1 MNIKKMSIFFLAALV
16 SATTFLSCNVKED
29 NGGGSDKEPEKPTLT
44 EIKFKAELPDA
55 PAGFKTTWS
64 AGDEIVVYSVKG
76 NFTSKETM
84 KATDVT
90 SDGKTATFVS
100 SGKLLK
106 EAEYFYGML
115 KDCGV
120 KGFKLKQ
127 YWSTDNMDRC
137 RDAVPSVTVAGC
149 DKNDMT
155 LKFQNMFSL
164 LSMTVTNPD
173 TKYVRVSGNNG
184 EVINKNAFIAFAD
197 YTLSDNP
204 SPDFES
210 TVSIRKY
217 VNGAGTYH
225 IGLRPDLLLNSGYT
239 IVACDASDNVIGRIA
254 SYETLET
261 QPGKVYNA
269 GEIEALRELSPVFD
283 ESKIALSLAAIS
295 DVHIEGSSDAYAN
308 KFTAALN
315 QLKAK
320 AAENDAN
327 GIDGVLVAGDLIQ
340 KAEVTMAQNFKAL
353 YEEVFNPTDVP
364 MIYTVGNHDMN
375 PKYDWTPSTVAQ
387 SVAMANTFGDDY
399 FKTDIDNTMRNN
411 YEARHCV
418 IGGYHILAVTPNGDQ
433 PITYSPNVIT
443 WLDQQLDAITK
454 TDPNRYV
461 IVLTHPMIYNT
472 IYGSLLGE
480 DGGVWTS
487 TLPNYWATR
496 VLTGVLEK
504 YPQVVS
510 FHGHL
515 HFPINDPRSLWQ
527 GKWTALGCGS
537 TRYMAIEPAGW
548 EGISN
553 TPTVMNDANNFSQ
566 GYLVQFDVN
575 GNMRIV
581 KMDFFNNGTIG
592 EPYVMQYPDAAGANL
607 AKYNNVTRKAANQAP
622 TMSTIEAKDVKDNEA
637 ASVTFAAGKDDEFVH
652 HYVITLSKGGNVV
665 ATKKILADF
674 YLHPN
679 TSEMKSSWTYG
690 FGTLSESGQ
699 YTVSVVAVDSW
710 DAESA
715 PVTATFNCGDVTPS
729 EKVDKWVDDAA
740 GSQAISASGTPT
752 GGDGWLTYADG
763 KVSWTAN
770 TTGHPRTSTL
780 TFENGS
786 SFKLTQIAPADFKG
800 GWKFTTKIFA
810 GAGASAKAA
819 DPGVMSVTFVDPLKP
834 ATLKDVDGVEHT
846 NNIGLKGLF
855 FDTILDACVDINY
868 EAETA
873 RIGFFLDARDGSGQA
888 VNGKYA
894 AYIPGI
900 ATRTD
905 KAWSSP
911 WQYAETELGD
921 PDYVW
926 FWFSVSED
934 FNTIQY
940 TNRTENTPV
949 EFQTLTQYLNKTMN
963 QICAISV
970 VLSDTNVFNHSTV
983 STTGNK
989 GIGVYSNVFQCN
1001 PKGHVGEFFT
1011 RK

>member
-164 LSMTVTNPD
+164 LSVTVTNPD

-269 GEIEALRELSPVFD
+269 GEIEAPRELSPVFD

-548 EGISN
+548 EGISS

-652 HYVITLSKGGNVV
+652 HYIVTLSKAGNVV

-674 YLHPN
+674 YLHPK
-679 TSEMKSSWTYG
+679 TSEMKSSWTVD

-710 DAESA
+710 GAESS
-715 PVTATFNCGDVTPS
+715 PVSATFNCGDVTPS
-729 EKVDKWVDDAA
+729 EKVELWENDKSGSRELSGPVADNGKTA
-740 GSQAISASGTPT
+740 GVG
-752 GGDGWLTYADG
+752 GWLSYKDG
-763 KVSWTAN
+763 VASWTEN
-770 TTGHPRTSTL
+770 TTGAPRTATL
-780 TFENGS
+780 ELSNGS
-786 SFKLTQIAPADFKG
+786 KITVNQVEAKDLAGNYTFYNYSFKTTGVSNTTIVNQNGRQHETAVEFKTVASPETINGHVHNLDLVGLYLDFAVPASFEIVNGTPVLYTYMSLDYQKVSNGTEVACITQLTNTVTYG
-800 GWKFTTKIFA
+800 SHNFA
-810 GAGASAKAA
+810 
-819 DPGVMSVTFVDPLKP
+819 PLKFGVNDCNY
-834 ATLKDVDGVEHT
+834 AWIGWGLYDVFGT
-846 NNIGLKGLF
+846 PKFGLGTGDQRLVS
-855 FDTILDACVDINY
+855 TGMYCC
-868 EAETA
+868 
-873 RIGFFLDARDGSGQA
+873 GFSFVVRGYA
-888 VNGKYA
+888 VGKYA
-894 AYIPGI
+894 TIY
-900 ATRTD
+900 
-905 KAWSSP
+905 
-911 WQYAETELGD
+911 Q
-921 PDYVW
+921 
-926 FWFSVSED
+926 
-934 FNTIQY
+934 FNYNNSWTY
-940 TNRTENTPV
+940 NGT
-949 EFQTLTQYLNKTMN
+949 
-963 QICAISV
+963 
-970 VLSDTNVFNHSTV
+970 
-983 STTGNK
+983 K
-989 GIGVYSNVFQCN
+989 GGGYFA
-1001 PKGHVGEFFT
+1001 K
-1011 RK
+1011 K

>member
-1 MNIKKMSIFFLAALV
+1 MSIFFLAALV

-29 NGGGSDKEPEKPTLT
+29 NGGNSGKEPEQPTVT

-64 AGDEIVVYSVKG
+64 EGDEIIVYSVKG

-137 RDAVPSVTVAGC
+137 RDAVPSVTVAAC

-164 LSMTVTNPD
+164 LSVTVTNPD
-173 TKYVRVSGNNG
+173 TKCVKVSGNNG

-197 YTLSDNP
+197 YELSDNP
-204 SPDFES
+204 SPDYES

-217 VNGAGTYH
+217 VNGAGTYY

-261 QPGKVYNA
+261 ESGKVYNA
-269 GEIEALRELSPVFD
+269 GEIEAPRELSPVFD

-295 DVHIEGSSDAYAN
+295 DVHIEGSSDAYAG
-308 KFTAALN
+308 KFTSALN

-320 AAENDAN
+320 AAESDAN
-327 GIDGVLVAGDLIQ
+327 GIDGVMVVGDLIQ
-340 KAEVTMAQNFKAL
+340 RAEVTMAQNFKAV
-353 YEEVFNPTDVP
+353 YEDVFKPTEVP
-364 MIYTVGNHDMN
+364 MIYTIGNHDMN
-375 PKYDWTPSTVAQ
+375 PEYKWTPSTVAQ
-387 SVAMANTFGDDY
+387 SVALTNTLGDEY

-433 PITYSPNVIT
+433 PITYSPNVIS
-443 WLDQQLDAITK
+443 WLDQQLEAITK

-480 DGGVWTS
+480 EGGIWEYMAH
-487 TLPNYWATR
+487 YWATSA
-496 VLTGVLEK
+496 LTGVLEK

-548 EGISN
+548 EGVSN
-553 TPTVMNDANNFSQ
+553 LPTVMNDANNFSQ

-622 TMSTIEAKDVKDNEA
+622 TMNTIEAKDVKETEA
-637 ASVTFAAGKDDEFVH
+637 ATVTFAAGKDDEFVH
-652 HYVITLSKGGNVV
+652 HYVVTLSKAGNVV
-665 ATKKILADF
+665 AAKKILADF
-674 YLHPN
+674 YLHPK
-679 TSEMKSSWTYG
+679 TSEMKSSWTVD

-699 YTVSVVAVDSW
+699 YTVTVVAVDSW

-715 PVTATFNCGDVTPS
+715 PLSATFNCGDVTPA

-740 GSQAISASGTPT
+740 GSQAITASGTPT

-770 TTGHPRTSTL
+770 ATGLPRTATL

-786 SFKLTQIAPADFKG
+786 SFKLTQVSPADFKG
-800 GWKFTTKIFA
+800 NWNLTSKIFA
-810 GAGASAKAA
+810 KVSPFAKAA
-819 DPGVMSVTFVDPLKP
+819 DPGTTAVTFVDPLKP
-834 ATLKDVDGVEHT
+834 VTLKDAEGVEHT
-846 NNIGLKGLF
+846 NNIGVKGLY

-868 EAETA
+868 EAKTV
-873 RIGFFLDARDGSGQA
+873 RVGFFLDARDGSGQA

-894 AYIPGI
+894 VYIPGL

-905 KAWSSP
+905 QAWYTP

-926 FWFSVSED
+926 FWFTVTNK
-934 FNTIQY
+934 FNTIMY
-940 TNRTENTPV
+940 TNRVTNNV
-949 EFQTLTQYLNKTMN
+949 EFQTLTQYSNKTMN
-963 QICAISV
+963 QICGISI
-970 VLSDTNVFNHSTV
+970 VLSNTNVFNHSTV
-983 STTGNK
+983 NTGNS
-989 GIGVYSNVFQCN
+989 GLSTYSNVYQCN
-1001 PKGHVGEFFT
+1001 PKGQSGEFFT

>member
-1 MNIKKMSIFFLAALV
+1 MSIFILAALV

-137 RDAVPSVTVAGC
+137 RDAEPSVTVAGC

-164 LSMTVTNPD
+164 LSVTVTNPD
-173 TKYVRVSGNNG
+173 TKYVKVSGNNG

-269 GEIEALRELSPVFD
+269 GEIEAPRELSPVFD

-308 KFTAALN
+308 KFTSALN
-315 QLKAK
+315 QLKVK
-320 AAENDAN
+320 AAESDAN
-327 GIDGVLVAGDLIQ
+327 GIDGVMVVGDLIQ
-340 KAEVTMAQNFKAL
+340 RAEITMAQNFKAL
-353 YEEVFNPTDVP
+353 YEDVFKPTEVP
-364 MIYTVGNHDMN
+364 MIYTIGNHDMN

-387 SVAMANTFGDDY
+387 SVAMANTFGDEY

-575 GNMRIV
+575 GNMRVV

-729 EKVDKWVDDAA
+729 EKVELWEDDKSGSRELSGPVADNGKTAGVGGWLSYKDCVAYWTENTTRAPRTATLELSNGSKITVNQVEAKDLAGNYTFYNYSFKATGVSNTKIVNNDKRQHETTVEFKAVENPEILNGHVHNLDLVGMYLDFAVPASLEIVD
-740 GSQAISASGTPT
+740 GTPVIY
-752 GGDGWLTYADG
+752 TYMSLDYQ
-763 KVSWTAN
+763 KVSNGSEVACITELTN
-770 TTGHPRTSTL
+770 TTGY
-780 TFENGS
+780 G
-786 SFKLTQIAPADFKG
+786 KG
-800 GWKFTTKIFA
+800 YFA
-810 GAGASAKAA
+810 
-819 DPGVMSVTFVDPLKP
+819 PLKFG
-834 ATLKDVDGVEHT
+834 VDGCNHAW
-846 NNIGLKGLF
+846 IGWG
-855 FDTILDACVDINY
+855 VDDIFGSPKFG
-868 EAETA
+868 
-873 RIGFFLDARDGSGQA
+873 IGTGTQRL
-888 VNGKYA
+888 
-894 AYIPGI
+894 
-900 ATRTD
+900 
-905 KAWSSP
+905 
-911 WQYAETELGD
+911 
-921 PDYVW
+921 
-926 FWFSVSED
+926 VSEGMYCCGFSFVTKGYKEGGYTTIYQ
-934 FNTIQY
+934 FNYNNKWTY
-940 TNRTENTPV
+940 NGTNGGGY
-949 EFQTLTQYLNKTMN
+949 FAK
-963 QICAISV
+963 
-970 VLSDTNVFNHSTV
+970 
-983 STTGNK
+983 K
-989 GIGVYSNVFQCN
+989 
-1001 PKGHVGEFFT
+1001 
-1011 RK
+1011 

>member
-1 MNIKKMSIFFLAALV
+1 MSIFFLAALV

-100 SGKLLK
+100 TGKLLK

-115 KDCGV
+115 KDCGI

-164 LSMTVTNPD
+164 LSVTVTNPD
-173 TKYVRVSGNNG
+173 TKYVKVSGNNG

-269 GEIEALRELSPVFD
+269 GEIEAPRELSPVFD

-308 KFTAALN
+308 KFTSALN
-315 QLKAK
+315 QLKVK
-320 AAENDAN
+320 AAESDAN
-327 GIDGVLVAGDLIQ
+327 GIDGVMVVGDLIQ
-340 KAEVTMAQNFKAL
+340 RAEITMAQNFKAL
-353 YEEVFNPTDVP
+353 YEDVFKPTEVP
-364 MIYTVGNHDMN
+364 MIYTIGNHDMN

-387 SVAMANTFGDDY
+387 SVAMANTFGDEY

-548 EGISN
+548 EGISS

-699 YTVSVVAVDSW
+699 YTVTVVAVDSW

-715 PVTATFNCGDVTPS
+715 PVSATFNCGDVTPS
-729 EKVDKWVDDAA
+729 EKVELWKDDKSGSRELSGPVADNGKTA
-740 GSQAISASGTPT
+740 GVG
-752 GGDGWLTYADG
+752 GWLSYKDG
-763 KVSWTAN
+763 VASWTEN
-770 TTGHPRTSTL
+770 TTGAPRTATL
-780 TFENGS
+780 ELSNGS
-786 SFKLTQIAPADFKG
+786 KITVNQVEAKDLAGNYTFYNYSFKATG
-800 GWKFTTKIFA
+800 VSNTKIVNNDKRQHETTVEFKAVENPEILNGHVHNLDLVGLYLDFA
-810 GAGASAKAA
+810 VPASLEIV
-819 DPGVMSVTFVDPLKP
+819 DGTPVIYTYMSLDYQKVSNGSEVACITELTNTTGYGKDYFAPLKFG
-834 ATLKDVDGVEHT
+834 VDGCNHAW
-846 NNIGLKGLF
+846 IGWGVDDIFGSPKFGLG
-855 FDTILDACVDINY
+855 TGAQRL
-868 EAETA
+868 
-873 RIGFFLDARDGSGQA
+873 
-888 VNGKYA
+888 
-894 AYIPGI
+894 
-900 ATRTD
+900 
-905 KAWSSP
+905 
-911 WQYAETELGD
+911 
-921 PDYVW
+921 
-926 FWFSVSED
+926 VSEGMYCCGFSFVTKGYKEGGYTTIYQ
-934 FNTIQY
+934 FNYNNKWTY
-940 TNRTENTPV
+940 NGTNGGGY
-949 EFQTLTQYLNKTMN
+949 FAK
-963 QICAISV
+963 
-970 VLSDTNVFNHSTV
+970 
-983 STTGNK
+983 K
-989 GIGVYSNVFQCN
+989 
-1001 PKGHVGEFFT
+1001 
-1011 RK
+1011 

>member
-164 LSMTVTNPD
+164 LSVTVTNPD

-269 GEIEALRELSPVFD
+269 GEIEAPRELSPVFD

-364 MIYTVGNHDMN
+364 MIYTIGNHDMN

-387 SVAMANTFGDDY
+387 SVAMANTFGDEY

-607 AKYNNVTRKAANQAP
+607 AKYNNVTRKDANQAP

-715 PVTATFNCGDVTPS
+715 PVSATFNCGDVAPS
-729 EKVDKWVDDAA
+729 EKVELWKDDKSGSRELSGPVADNGKTA
-740 GSQAISASGTPT
+740 GVG
-752 GGDGWLTYADG
+752 GWLSYKDG
-763 KVSWTAN
+763 VASWTEN
-770 TTGHPRTSTL
+770 TTGAPRTATL
-780 TFENGS
+780 ELSNGS
-786 SFKLTQIAPADFKG
+786 KITVNQVEAKDLAGDYTFYNYSFNTTG
-800 GWKFTTKIFA
+800 VSNTKIVNNGKRQHETTVEFKAVENPEILNGHVHNLDLVGLYLDFA
-810 GAGASAKAA
+810 VPASLEIV
-819 DPGVMSVTFVDPLKP
+819 DGTPVIYTYMSLDYQKVSNGTEVACITELTNTTGYGTGYFAPLKFG
-834 ATLKDVDGVEHT
+834 VDDCNHAWIGWGVDDIFGAPKFG
-846 NNIGLKGLF
+846 IGTGTQRL
-855 FDTILDACVDINY
+855 
-868 EAETA
+868 
-873 RIGFFLDARDGSGQA
+873 
-888 VNGKYA
+888 
-894 AYIPGI
+894 
-900 ATRTD
+900 
-905 KAWSSP
+905 
-911 WQYAETELGD
+911 
-921 PDYVW
+921 
-926 FWFSVSED
+926 VSEGMYCCGFSFVTKGYKEGGYTTIYQ
-934 FNTIQY
+934 FNYNNKWTY
-940 TNRTENTPV
+940 NGTNGGGY
-949 EFQTLTQYLNKTMN
+949 FAK
-963 QICAISV
+963 
-970 VLSDTNVFNHSTV
+970 
-983 STTGNK
+983 K
-989 GIGVYSNVFQCN
+989 
-1001 PKGHVGEFFT
+1001 
-1011 RK
+1011 

>member
-1 MNIKKMSIFFLAALV
+1 MSIFFLAALV

-164 LSMTVTNPD
+164 LSVTVTNPD

-269 GEIEALRELSPVFD
+269 GEIEAPRELSPVFD

-308 KFTAALN
+308 KFTSALN
-315 QLKAK
+315 QLKVK
-320 AAENDAN
+320 AAESDAN
-327 GIDGVLVAGDLIQ
+327 GIDGVMVVGDLIQ
-340 KAEVTMAQNFKAL
+340 RAEITMAQNFKAL
-353 YEEVFNPTDVP
+353 YEDVFKPTEVP
-364 MIYTVGNHDMN
+364 MIYTIGNHDMN

-387 SVAMANTFGDDY
+387 SVAMANTFGDEY

-548 EGISN
+548 EGISS

-699 YTVSVVAVDSW
+699 YTVTVVAVDSW

-715 PVTATFNCGDVTPS
+715 PVSATFNCGDVTPS
-729 EKVDKWVDDAA
+729 EKVELWEDDKSGSRELSGPVADNGKTA
-740 GSQAISASGTPT
+740 GVG
-752 GGDGWLTYADG
+752 GWLSYKDG
-763 KVSWTAN
+763 VASWTEN
-770 TTGHPRTSTL
+770 TTGAPRTATL
-780 TFENGS
+780 ELSNGS
-786 SFKLTQIAPADFKG
+786 KITVNQVEAKDLAGNYTFYNYSFKATG
-800 GWKFTTKIFA
+800 VSNTKIVNNDKRQHETTVEFKAVENPEILNGHVHNLDLVGLYLDFA
-810 GAGASAKAA
+810 VPASLEIV
-819 DPGVMSVTFVDPLKP
+819 DGTPVIYTYMSLDYQKVSNGSEVACITELTNTTGYGKGYFAPLKFG
-834 ATLKDVDGVEHT
+834 VDGCNHAW
-846 NNIGLKGLF
+846 IGWG
-855 FDTILDACVDINY
+855 VDDIFGSPKFG
-868 EAETA
+868 
-873 RIGFFLDARDGSGQA
+873 IGTGAQRL
-888 VNGKYA
+888 
-894 AYIPGI
+894 
-900 ATRTD
+900 
-905 KAWSSP
+905 
-911 WQYAETELGD
+911 
-921 PDYVW
+921 
-926 FWFSVSED
+926 VSEGMYCCGFSFVTKGYKEGGYTTIYQ
-934 FNTIQY
+934 FNYNNKWTY
-940 TNRTENTPV
+940 NGTNGGGY
-949 EFQTLTQYLNKTMN
+949 FAK
-963 QICAISV
+963 
-970 VLSDTNVFNHSTV
+970 
-983 STTGNK
+983 K
-989 GIGVYSNVFQCN
+989 
-1001 PKGHVGEFFT
+1001 
-1011 RK
+1011 

>member
-1 MNIKKMSIFFLAALV
+1 MSIFILAALV

-90 SDGKTATFVS
+90 SDGKIATFVS
-100 SGKLLK
+100 TGKLLK

-115 KDCGV
+115 KDCGI

-164 LSMTVTNPD
+164 LSVTVTNPD
-173 TKYVRVSGNNG
+173 TKYVKVSGNNG

-239 IVACDASDNVIGRIA
+239 IVACDASDNVIGRVA

-261 QPGKVYNA
+261 EPGKVYNA
-269 GEIEALRELSPVFD
+269 GEIEAPHELSPVFD

-320 AAENDAN
+320 AAESDAN
-327 GIDGVLVAGDLIQ
+327 GIDGVLVVGDLIQ
-340 KAEVTMAQNFKAL
+340 RAEITMAQNFKAL
-353 YEEVFNPTDVP
+353 YEDVFKPTEVP
-364 MIYTVGNHDMN
+364 MIYTIGNHDMN

-387 SVAMANTFGDDY
+387 SVAMANTFGDEY

-548 EGISN
+548 EGISS

-607 AKYNNVTRKAANQAP
+607 AKYNNVTRKAANQTP

-652 HYVITLSKGGNVV
+652 HYVITLSKAGNVA

-674 YLHPN
+674 YLHPK
-679 TSEMKSSWTYG
+679 TSEMKSSWTVD

-699 YTVSVVAVDSW
+699 YTVTVVAVDSW

-715 PVTATFNCGDVTPS
+715 PVSATFNCGDVTPS
-729 EKVDKWVDDAA
+729 EKVELWENDKSGSRELSGPVADNGKTA
-740 GSQAISASGTPT
+740 GVG
-752 GGDGWLTYADG
+752 GWLSYKDG
-763 KVSWTAN
+763 VASWTEN
-770 TTGHPRTSTL
+770 TTGAPRTATL
-780 TFENGS
+780 ELSNGS
-786 SFKLTQIAPADFKG
+786 KITVNQVEAKDLAGNYTFYNYSFKATG
-800 GWKFTTKIFA
+800 VSNTKIVNNDKRQHETTVEFKAVENPEILNGHVHNLDLVGLYLDFA
-810 GAGASAKAA
+810 VPASLEIV
-819 DPGVMSVTFVDPLKP
+819 DGTPVIYTYMSLDYQKVSNGSEVACITELTNTTGYGKGYFAPLKFG
-834 ATLKDVDGVEHT
+834 VDGCNHAW
-846 NNIGLKGLF
+846 IGWG
-855 FDTILDACVDINY
+855 VDDIFGSPKFG
-868 EAETA
+868 
-873 RIGFFLDARDGSGQA
+873 IGTGAQRL
-888 VNGKYA
+888 
-894 AYIPGI
+894 
-900 ATRTD
+900 
-905 KAWSSP
+905 
-911 WQYAETELGD
+911 
-921 PDYVW
+921 
-926 FWFSVSED
+926 VSEGMYCCGFSFVTKGYKEGGYTTIYQ
-934 FNTIQY
+934 FNYNNKWTY
-940 TNRTENTPV
+940 NGTNGGGY
-949 EFQTLTQYLNKTMN
+949 FAK
-963 QICAISV
+963 
-970 VLSDTNVFNHSTV
+970 
-983 STTGNK
+983 K
-989 GIGVYSNVFQCN
+989 
-1001 PKGHVGEFFT
+1001 
-1011 RK
+1011 

>member
-1 MNIKKMSIFFLAALV
+1 MSIFILAALV

-90 SDGKTATFVS
+90 SDGKIATFVS
-100 SGKLLK
+100 TGKLLK

-115 KDCGV
+115 KDCGI

-164 LSMTVTNPD
+164 LSVTVTNPD
-173 TKYVRVSGNNG
+173 TKYVKVSGNNG

-239 IVACDASDNVIGRIA
+239 IVACDASDNVIGRVA

-261 QPGKVYNA
+261 EPGKVYNA
-269 GEIEALRELSPVFD
+269 GEIEAPHELSPVFD

-320 AAENDAN
+320 AAESDAN
-327 GIDGVLVAGDLIQ
+327 GIDGVLVVGDLIQ
-340 KAEVTMAQNFKAL
+340 RAEITMAQNFKAL
-353 YEEVFNPTDVP
+353 YEDVFKPTEVP
-364 MIYTVGNHDMN
+364 MIYTIGNHDMN

-387 SVAMANTFGDDY
+387 SVAMANTFGDEY

-548 EGISN
+548 EGISS

-729 EKVDKWVDDAA
+729 EKVELWEDDKSGSRELSGPVADNGKTA
-740 GSQAISASGTPT
+740 GVG
-752 GGDGWLTYADG
+752 GWLSYKDG
-763 KVSWTAN
+763 VASWTEN
-770 TTGHPRTSTL
+770 TTGAPRTATL
-780 TFENGS
+780 ELSNGS
-786 SFKLTQIAPADFKG
+786 KITVNQVEAKDLAGNYTFYNYSFKTTG
-800 GWKFTTKIFA
+800 VSNTKIVNNGKRQHETTVEFKAVENPEILNGHVHNLDLVGLYLDFA
-810 GAGASAKAA
+810 VPASLEIV
-819 DPGVMSVTFVDPLKP
+819 DGTPVIYTYMSLDYQKVSNGTEVACITELTNTTGYGTGYYAPLKFG
-834 ATLKDVDGVEHT
+834 VDGCNHAW
-846 NNIGLKGLF
+846 IGWG
-855 FDTILDACVDINY
+855 VDDIFGSPKFG
-868 EAETA
+868 
-873 RIGFFLDARDGSGQA
+873 IGTGTQRL
-888 VNGKYA
+888 
-894 AYIPGI
+894 
-900 ATRTD
+900 
-905 KAWSSP
+905 
-911 WQYAETELGD
+911 
-921 PDYVW
+921 
-926 FWFSVSED
+926 VSEGMYCCGFSFVTKGYKESGYTTIYQ
-934 FNTIQY
+934 FNYNNKWTY
-940 TNRTENTPV
+940 NGTNGGGY
-949 EFQTLTQYLNKTMN
+949 FAK
-963 QICAISV
+963 
-970 VLSDTNVFNHSTV
+970 
-983 STTGNK
+983 K
-989 GIGVYSNVFQCN
+989 
-1001 PKGHVGEFFT
+1001 
-1011 RK
+1011 

>member
-1 MNIKKMSIFFLAALV
+1 MSIFFLAALV

-90 SDGKTATFVS
+90 SNGKTATFVS
-100 SGKLLK
+100 TGKLLK

-115 KDCGV
+115 KDCGI

-164 LSMTVTNPD
+164 LSVTVTNPD
-173 TKYVRVSGNNG
+173 TKYVKVSGNNG

-269 GEIEALRELSPVFD
+269 GEIEAPRELSPVFD

-308 KFTAALN
+308 KFTSALN
-315 QLKAK
+315 QLKVK
-320 AAENDAN
+320 AAESDAN
-327 GIDGVLVAGDLIQ
+327 GIDGVMVVGDLIQ
-340 KAEVTMAQNFKAL
+340 RAEITMAQNFKAL
-353 YEEVFNPTDVP
+353 YEDVFKPTEVP
-364 MIYTVGNHDMN
+364 MIYTIGNHDMN

-387 SVAMANTFGDDY
+387 SVAMANTFGDEY

-548 EGISN
+548 EGIRS

-622 TMSTIEAKDVKDNEA
+622 TMSTIEAKDVKEA
-637 ASVTFAAGKDDEFVH
+637 ETASVTFAAGKDDEFVH
-652 HYVITLSKGGNVV
+652 HYIVTLSKAGNVV

-674 YLHPN
+674 YLHPK
-679 TSEMKSSWTYG
+679 TSEMKSSWTVD

-699 YTVSVVAVDSW
+699 YTVTVVAVDSW

-715 PVTATFNCGDVTPS
+715 PVSATFNCGDVTPS
-729 EKVDKWVDDAA
+729 EKVELWKDDKSGSRELSGPVADNGKTA
-740 GSQAISASGTPT
+740 GVG
-752 GGDGWLTYADG
+752 GWLSYKDG
-763 KVSWTAN
+763 VASWTEN
-770 TTGHPRTSTL
+770 TTGAPRTATL
-780 TFENGS
+780 ELSNGS
-786 SFKLTQIAPADFKG
+786 KITVNQVEAKDLAGNYTFYNYSFKATG
-800 GWKFTTKIFA
+800 VSNTKIVNNGKRQHETTVEFKAVENPEILNGHVHNLDLVGLYLDFA
-810 GAGASAKAA
+810 VPASLEIV
-819 DPGVMSVTFVDPLKP
+819 DGTPVIYTYMSLDYQKVSNGSEVACITELTNTTGYGKGYFAPLKFG
-834 ATLKDVDGVEHT
+834 VDGCNHAW
-846 NNIGLKGLF
+846 IGWG
-855 FDTILDACVDINY
+855 VDDIFGSPKFG
-868 EAETA
+868 
-873 RIGFFLDARDGSGQA
+873 IGTGAQRL
-888 VNGKYA
+888 
-894 AYIPGI
+894 
-900 ATRTD
+900 
-905 KAWSSP
+905 
-911 WQYAETELGD
+911 
-921 PDYVW
+921 
-926 FWFSVSED
+926 VSEGMYCCGFSFVTKGYKEGGYTTIYQ
-934 FNTIQY
+934 FNY
-940 TNRTENTPV
+940 N
-949 EFQTLTQYLNKTMN
+949 NKWTYN
-963 QICAISV
+963 
-970 VLSDTNVFNHSTV
+970 
-983 STTGNK
+983 
-989 GIGVYSNVFQCN
+989 GINGGGYFA
-1001 PKGHVGEFFT
+1001 K
-1011 RK
+1011 K

>member
-1 MNIKKMSIFFLAALV
+1 MSIFFLAALV

-164 LSMTVTNPD
+164 LSVTVTNPD
-173 TKYVRVSGNNG
+173 TKYVWVSGNNG

-269 GEIEALRELSPVFD
+269 GEIEAPRELSPVFD

-387 SVAMANTFGDDY
+387 SVAMANTFGDEY

-548 EGISN
+548 EGISS

-699 YTVSVVAVDSW
+699 YTVTVVAVDSW

-715 PVTATFNCGDVTPS
+715 PVSATFNCGDVTPS
-729 EKVDKWVDDAA
+729 EKVELWEDDKSGSRELSGPVADNGKTA
-740 GSQAISASGTPT
+740 GVG
-752 GGDGWLTYADG
+752 GWLSYKDG
-763 KVSWTAN
+763 VASWTEN
-770 TTGHPRTSTL
+770 TTGAPRTATL
-780 TFENGS
+780 ELSNGS
-786 SFKLTQIAPADFKG
+786 KITVNQVEAKDLAGNYTFYNYSFKATG
-800 GWKFTTKIFA
+800 VSNTKIVNNGKRQHETTVEFKAVENPEILNGHVHNLDLVGLYLDFA
-810 GAGASAKAA
+810 VPASLEIV
-819 DPGVMSVTFVDPLKP
+819 DGTPVIYTYMSLDYQKVSNGTEVACITELTNTTGYGTGYFAPLKFG
-834 ATLKDVDGVEHT
+834 VDGCNHAW
-846 NNIGLKGLF
+846 IGWGVDDIFGSPKFGLG
-855 FDTILDACVDINY
+855 TGTQRL
-868 EAETA
+868 
-873 RIGFFLDARDGSGQA
+873 
-888 VNGKYA
+888 
-894 AYIPGI
+894 
-900 ATRTD
+900 
-905 KAWSSP
+905 
-911 WQYAETELGD
+911 
-921 PDYVW
+921 
-926 FWFSVSED
+926 VSEGMYCCGFSFVTKGYKEGGYTTIYQ
-934 FNTIQY
+934 FNYNNKWTY
-940 TNRTENTPV
+940 NGTNGGGY
-949 EFQTLTQYLNKTMN
+949 FAK
-963 QICAISV
+963 
-970 VLSDTNVFNHSTV
+970 
-983 STTGNK
+983 K
-989 GIGVYSNVFQCN
+989 
-1001 PKGHVGEFFT
+1001 
-1011 RK
+1011 

>member
-149 DKNDMT
+149 DKNDMA

-164 LSMTVTNPD
+164 LSVTVTNPD

-269 GEIEALRELSPVFD
+269 GEIEAPRELSPVFD

-308 KFTAALN
+308 KFTSALN
-315 QLKAK
+315 QLKVK
-320 AAENDAN
+320 AAESDAN
-327 GIDGVLVAGDLIQ
+327 GIDGVMVVGDLIQ
-340 KAEVTMAQNFKAL
+340 RAEITMAQNFKAL
-353 YEEVFNPTDVP
+353 YEDVFKPTEVP
-364 MIYTVGNHDMN
+364 MIYTIGNHDMN

-387 SVAMANTFGDDY
+387 SVAMANTFGDEY

-548 EGISN
+548 EGISS

-729 EKVDKWVDDAA
+729 EKVELWEDDKSGSRELSGPVADNGKTAGVGGWLSYKDCVAYWTENTTRAPRTATLELSNGSKITVNQVEAKDLAGNYTFYNYSFKATGVSNTKIVNNDKRQHETTVEFKAVENPEILNGHVHNLDLVGMYLDFAVPASLEIVD
-740 GSQAISASGTPT
+740 GTPVIY
-752 GGDGWLTYADG
+752 TYMSLDYQ
-763 KVSWTAN
+763 KVSNGSEVACITELTN
-770 TTGHPRTSTL
+770 TTGY
-780 TFENGS
+780 G
-786 SFKLTQIAPADFKG
+786 KG
-800 GWKFTTKIFA
+800 YFA
-810 GAGASAKAA
+810 
-819 DPGVMSVTFVDPLKP
+819 PLKFG
-834 ATLKDVDGVEHT
+834 VDGCNHAW
-846 NNIGLKGLF
+846 IGWGVDDIFGSPKFGLG
-855 FDTILDACVDINY
+855 TGAQRL
-868 EAETA
+868 
-873 RIGFFLDARDGSGQA
+873 
-888 VNGKYA
+888 
-894 AYIPGI
+894 
-900 ATRTD
+900 
-905 KAWSSP
+905 
-911 WQYAETELGD
+911 
-921 PDYVW
+921 
-926 FWFSVSED
+926 VSEGMYCCGFSFVTKGYKEGGYTTIYQ
-934 FNTIQY
+934 FNYNNKWTY
-940 TNRTENTPV
+940 NGTNGGGY
-949 EFQTLTQYLNKTMN
+949 FAK
-963 QICAISV
+963 
-970 VLSDTNVFNHSTV
+970 
-983 STTGNK
+983 K
-989 GIGVYSNVFQCN
+989 
-1001 PKGHVGEFFT
+1001 
-1011 RK
+1011 

>member
-164 LSMTVTNPD
+164 LSVTVTNPD

-269 GEIEALRELSPVFD
+269 GEIEAPRELSPVFD

-575 GNMRIV
+575 GNMRVV

-729 EKVDKWVDDAA
+729 EKVELWEDDKSGSRELSGPVSDNGKTA
-740 GSQAISASGTPT
+740 GVG
-752 GGDGWLTYADG
+752 GWLSYKDG
-763 KVSWTAN
+763 VAYWTEN
-770 TTGHPRTSTL
+770 TTGAPRTATL
-780 TFENGS
+780 ELSNGS
-786 SFKLTQIAPADFKG
+786 KITVNQVEAKDLAGNYTFYNYSFKATG
-800 GWKFTTKIFA
+800 VSNTKIVNNDKRQHETTVEFKAVENPEILNGHVHNLDLVGMYLDFA
-810 GAGASAKAA
+810 VPASLEIV
-819 DPGVMSVTFVDPLKP
+819 DGTPVIYTYMSLDYQKVSNGSEVACITELTNTTGYGKGYFAPLKFG
-834 ATLKDVDGVEHT
+834 VDGCNHAW
-846 NNIGLKGLF
+846 IGWGVDDIFGSPKFGLG
-855 FDTILDACVDINY
+855 TGAQRL
-868 EAETA
+868 
-873 RIGFFLDARDGSGQA
+873 
-888 VNGKYA
+888 
-894 AYIPGI
+894 
-900 ATRTD
+900 
-905 KAWSSP
+905 
-911 WQYAETELGD
+911 
-921 PDYVW
+921 
-926 FWFSVSED
+926 VSEGMYCCGFSFVTKGYKEGGYTTIYQ
-934 FNTIQY
+934 FNYNNKWTY
-940 TNRTENTPV
+940 NGTNGGGY
-949 EFQTLTQYLNKTMN
+949 FAK
-963 QICAISV
+963 
-970 VLSDTNVFNHSTV
+970 
-983 STTGNK
+983 K
-989 GIGVYSNVFQCN
+989 
-1001 PKGHVGEFFT
+1001 
-1011 RK
+1011 

>member
-1 MNIKKMSIFFLAALV
+1 MSIFFLAALV

-149 DKNDMT
+149 DINDMT
-155 LKFQNMFSL
+155 LKFRNIFAL
-164 LSMTVTNPD
+164 LQVTVTNPD

-217 VNGAGTYH
+217 VNGAGTYY

-239 IVACDASDNVIGRIA
+239 IVACDASDNVIGRVA

-269 GEIEALRELSPVFD
+269 GEIEAPRELSPVFD

-308 KFTAALN
+308 KFTSALN
-315 QLKAK
+315 QLKVK
-320 AAENDAN
+320 AAESDAN
-327 GIDGVLVAGDLIQ
+327 GIDGVMVVGDLIQ
-340 KAEVTMAQNFKAL
+340 RAEITMAQNFKAL
-353 YEEVFNPTDVP
+353 YEDVFKPTEVP
-364 MIYTVGNHDMN
+364 MIYTIGNHDMN

-387 SVAMANTFGDDY
+387 SVAMSNTFGDEY

-548 EGISN
+548 EGISS

-622 TMSTIEAKDVKDNEA
+622 TMSTIEAKDVKDTDA

-652 HYVITLSKGGNVV
+652 HYIVTLSKAGNVV

-674 YLHPN
+674 YLHPK
-679 TSEMKSSWTYG
+679 TSEMKSSWTVD

-699 YTVSVVAVDSW
+699 YTVTVVAVDSW

-715 PVTATFNCGDVTPS
+715 PVSATFNCGDVTPS
-729 EKVDKWVDDAA
+729 EKVELWKDDKSGSRELSGPVADNGKTA
-740 GSQAISASGTPT
+740 GVG
-752 GGDGWLTYADG
+752 GWLSYKDG
-763 KVSWTAN
+763 VASWTEN
-770 TTGHPRTSTL
+770 TTGAPRTATL
-780 TFENGS
+780 ELSNGS
-786 SFKLTQIAPADFKG
+786 KITVNQVEAKDLAGNYTFYNYSFKATG
-800 GWKFTTKIFA
+800 VSNTKIVNNGKRQHETTVEFKAVENPEILNGHVHNLDLVGLYLDFA
-810 GAGASAKAA
+810 VPASLEIV
-819 DPGVMSVTFVDPLKP
+819 DGTPVIYTYMSLDYQKVSNGSEVACITELTNTTGYGKGYFAPLKFG
-834 ATLKDVDGVEHT
+834 VDGCNHAW
-846 NNIGLKGLF
+846 IGWG
-855 FDTILDACVDINY
+855 VDDIFGSPKFG
-868 EAETA
+868 
-873 RIGFFLDARDGSGQA
+873 IGTGAQRL
-888 VNGKYA
+888 
-894 AYIPGI
+894 
-900 ATRTD
+900 
-905 KAWSSP
+905 
-911 WQYAETELGD
+911 
-921 PDYVW
+921 
-926 FWFSVSED
+926 VSEGMYCCGFSFVTKGYKEGGYTTIYQ
-934 FNTIQY
+934 FNYNNKWTY
-940 TNRTENTPV
+940 NGTNGGGY
-949 EFQTLTQYLNKTMN
+949 FAK
-963 QICAISV
+963 
-970 VLSDTNVFNHSTV
+970 
-983 STTGNK
+983 K
-989 GIGVYSNVFQCN
+989 
-1001 PKGHVGEFFT
+1001 
-1011 RK
+1011 

>member
-164 LSMTVTNPD
+164 LSVTVTNPD

-269 GEIEALRELSPVFD
+269 GEIEAPRELSPVFD

-387 SVAMANTFGDDY
+387 SVAMANTFGDEY

-454 TDPNRYV
+454 ADPNRYV

-548 EGISN
+548 EGISS

-652 HYVITLSKGGNVV
+652 HYVITLSKAGNVV

-674 YLHPN
+674 YLHPK
-679 TSEMKSSWTYG
+679 TSEMKSSWTVD

-715 PVTATFNCGDVTPS
+715 PVSATFNCGDVTPS
-729 EKVDKWVDDAA
+729 EKVELWENDKSGSRELSGPVADNGKTA
-740 GSQAISASGTPT
+740 GVGGWLSYKDGVASWTENTTGAPRTATLELSNGSKITVNQVEAKDLAGNYTFYNYSFNASGVSNTTVVNHAGRQYETAVEFKAVNNPETINGHIHNLDLIGLYLDFVVPASFEIVNGTPT
-752 GGDGWLTYADG
+752 LYTYMSLDYQ
-763 KVSWTAN
+763 KVS
-770 TTGHPRTSTL
+770 
-780 TFENGS
+780 NGS
-786 SFKLTQIAPADFKG
+786 EIACITELTNS
-800 GWKFTTKIFA
+800 TTYKTGYFA
-810 GAGASAKAA
+810 
-819 DPGVMSVTFVDPLKP
+819 PLKF
-834 ATLKDVDGVEHT
+834 GVGDC
-846 NNIGLKGLF
+846 NYAWIGWGLDDLFGTPKFGIGTPSQRLVSAGMYCCGFSFVVKG
-855 FDTILDACVDINY
+855 Y
-868 EAETA
+868 
-873 RIGFFLDARDGSGQA
+873 A
-888 VNGKYA
+888 VGKYA
-894 AYIPGI
+894 TIY
-900 ATRTD
+900 
-905 KAWSSP
+905 
-911 WQYAETELGD
+911 Q
-921 PDYVW
+921 
-926 FWFSVSED
+926 
-934 FNTIQY
+934 FNYNNSWTY
-940 TNRTENTPV
+940 NGT
-949 EFQTLTQYLNKTMN
+949 
-963 QICAISV
+963 
-970 VLSDTNVFNHSTV
+970 
-983 STTGNK
+983 K
-989 GIGVYSNVFQCN
+989 GGGYFA
-1001 PKGHVGEFFT
+1001 K
-1011 RK
+1011 K

>member
-164 LSMTVTNPD
+164 LSVTVTNPD

-269 GEIEALRELSPVFD
+269 GEIEAPRELSPVFD

-548 EGISN
+548 EGISS

-699 YTVSVVAVDSW
+699 YTVTVVAVDSW

-729 EKVDKWVDDAA
+729 EKVELWENDKSGSRELSGPVADNGKTA
-740 GSQAISASGTPT
+740 GVG
-752 GGDGWLTYADG
+752 GWLSYKDG
-763 KVSWTAN
+763 VASWTEN
-770 TTGHPRTSTL
+770 TTGAPRTATL
-780 TFENGS
+780 ELSNGS
-786 SFKLTQIAPADFKG
+786 KITVNQVEAKDLAGNYTFYNYSFKATG
-800 GWKFTTKIFA
+800 VSNTKIVNNDKRQHETTVEFKAVENPEILNGHVHNLDLVGLYLDFA
-810 GAGASAKAA
+810 VPASLEIV
-819 DPGVMSVTFVDPLKP
+819 DGTPVIYTYMSLDYQKVSNGSEVACITELTNTTGYGKGYFAPLKFG
-834 ATLKDVDGVEHT
+834 VDGCNHAW
-846 NNIGLKGLF
+846 IGWG
-855 FDTILDACVDINY
+855 VDDIFGSPKFG
-868 EAETA
+868 
-873 RIGFFLDARDGSGQA
+873 IGTGTQRL
-888 VNGKYA
+888 
-894 AYIPGI
+894 
-900 ATRTD
+900 
-905 KAWSSP
+905 
-911 WQYAETELGD
+911 
-921 PDYVW
+921 
-926 FWFSVSED
+926 VSEGMYCCGFSFVTKGYKEGGYTTIYQ
-934 FNTIQY
+934 FNYNNKWTY
-940 TNRTENTPV
+940 NGTNGGGY
-949 EFQTLTQYLNKTMN
+949 FAK
-963 QICAISV
+963 
-970 VLSDTNVFNHSTV
+970 
-983 STTGNK
+983 K
-989 GIGVYSNVFQCN
+989 
-1001 PKGHVGEFFT
+1001 
-1011 RK
+1011 

>member
-1 MNIKKMSIFFLAALV
+1 MSIFFLAALV

-164 LSMTVTNPD
+164 LSVTVTNPD

-269 GEIEALRELSPVFD
+269 GEIEAPRELSPVFD

-308 KFTAALN
+308 KFTSALN
-315 QLKAK
+315 QLKVK
-320 AAENDAN
+320 AAESDAN
-327 GIDGVLVAGDLIQ
+327 GIDGVMVVGDLIQ
-340 KAEVTMAQNFKAL
+340 RAEITMAQNFKAL
-353 YEEVFNPTDVP
+353 YEDVFKPTEVP
-364 MIYTVGNHDMN
+364 MIYTIGNHDMN

-387 SVAMANTFGDDY
+387 SVAMANTFGDEY

-575 GNMRIV
+575 GNMRVV

-622 TMSTIEAKDVKDNEA
+622 TMSTIDVKDVKEA
-637 ASVTFAAGKDDEFVH
+637 ETASVTFAAGKDDEFVH
-652 HYVITLSKGGNVV
+652 HYIVTLFKAGNVV

-674 YLHPN
+674 YLHPK
-679 TSEMKSSWTYG
+679 TSEMKSSWTVD

-699 YTVSVVAVDSW
+699 YTVTVVAVDSW

-715 PVTATFNCGDVTPS
+715 PVSATFNCGDVTPS
-729 EKVDKWVDDAA
+729 EKVELWENDKSGSRELSGPVADNGKTA
-740 GSQAISASGTPT
+740 GVG
-752 GGDGWLTYADG
+752 GWLSYKDG
-763 KVSWTAN
+763 VASWTEN
-770 TTGHPRTSTL
+770 TTGAPRTATL
-780 TFENGS
+780 ELSNGS
-786 SFKLTQIAPADFKG
+786 KITVNQVEAKDLAGNYTFYNYSFKATG
-800 GWKFTTKIFA
+800 VSNTKIVNNDKRQHETTVEFKAVENPEILNGHVHNLDLVGLYLDFA
-810 GAGASAKAA
+810 VPASLEIV
-819 DPGVMSVTFVDPLKP
+819 DGTPVIYTYMSLDYQKVSNGSEVACITELTNTTGYGKGYFAPLKFG
-834 ATLKDVDGVEHT
+834 VDGCNHAW
-846 NNIGLKGLF
+846 IGWG
-855 FDTILDACVDINY
+855 VDDIFGSPKFG
-868 EAETA
+868 
-873 RIGFFLDARDGSGQA
+873 IGTGAQRL
-888 VNGKYA
+888 
-894 AYIPGI
+894 
-900 ATRTD
+900 
-905 KAWSSP
+905 
-911 WQYAETELGD
+911 
-921 PDYVW
+921 
-926 FWFSVSED
+926 VSEGMYCCGFSFVTKGYKEGGYTTIYQ
-934 FNTIQY
+934 FNYNNKWTY
-940 TNRTENTPV
+940 NGTNGGGY
-949 EFQTLTQYLNKTMN
+949 FAK
-963 QICAISV
+963 
-970 VLSDTNVFNHSTV
+970 
-983 STTGNK
+983 K
-989 GIGVYSNVFQCN
+989 
-1001 PKGHVGEFFT
+1001 
-1011 RK
+1011 

>member
-1 MNIKKMSIFFLAALV
+1 MSIFFLAALV

-100 SGKLLK
+100 TGKLLK

-164 LSMTVTNPD
+164 LSVTVTNPD

-269 GEIEALRELSPVFD
+269 GEIEAPRELSPVFD

-308 KFTAALN
+308 KFTSALN
-315 QLKAK
+315 QLKVK
-320 AAENDAN
+320 AAESDAN
-327 GIDGVLVAGDLIQ
+327 GIDGVMVVGDLIQ
-340 KAEVTMAQNFKAL
+340 RAEITMAQNFKAL
-353 YEEVFNPTDVP
+353 YEDVFKPTEVP
-364 MIYTVGNHDMN
+364 MIYTIGNHDMN

-387 SVAMANTFGDDY
+387 SVAMANTFGDEY

-454 TDPNRYV
+454 ADPNRYV

-652 HYVITLSKGGNVV
+652 HYIVTLSKAGNVA

-674 YLHPN
+674 YLHPK
-679 TSEMKSSWTYG
+679 TSEMKSSWTVD

-729 EKVDKWVDDAA
+729 EKVELWEDDKSGSRELSGPVADNGKTA
-740 GSQAISASGTPT
+740 GVG
-752 GGDGWLTYADG
+752 GWLSYKDG
-763 KVSWTAN
+763 VAYWTEN
-770 TTGHPRTSTL
+770 TTGAPRTATL
-780 TFENGS
+780 ELSNGS
-786 SFKLTQIAPADFKG
+786 KITVNQVEAKDLAGNYTFYNYSFKATG
-800 GWKFTTKIFA
+800 VSNTKIVNNDKRQHETTVEFKAVENPEILNGHVHNLDLVGMYLDFA
-810 GAGASAKAA
+810 VPASLEIV
-819 DPGVMSVTFVDPLKP
+819 DGTPVIYTYMSLDYQKVSNGSEVACITELTNTTGYGKGYFAPLKFG
-834 ATLKDVDGVEHT
+834 VDGCNHAW
-846 NNIGLKGLF
+846 IGWGVDDIFGSPKFGLG
-855 FDTILDACVDINY
+855 TGAQRL
-868 EAETA
+868 
-873 RIGFFLDARDGSGQA
+873 
-888 VNGKYA
+888 
-894 AYIPGI
+894 
-900 ATRTD
+900 
-905 KAWSSP
+905 
-911 WQYAETELGD
+911 
-921 PDYVW
+921 
-926 FWFSVSED
+926 VSEGMYCCGFSFVTKGYKEGGYTTIYQ
-934 FNTIQY
+934 FNYNNKWTY
-940 TNRTENTPV
+940 NGTNGGGY
-949 EFQTLTQYLNKTMN
+949 FAK
-963 QICAISV
+963 
-970 VLSDTNVFNHSTV
+970 
-983 STTGNK
+983 K
-989 GIGVYSNVFQCN
+989 
-1001 PKGHVGEFFT
+1001 
-1011 RK
+1011 

>member
-1 MNIKKMSIFFLAALV
+1 MNIKKMSIFILAALV

-90 SDGKTATFVS
+90 SDGKIATFVS
-100 SGKLLK
+100 TGKLLK

-115 KDCGV
+115 KDCGI

-164 LSMTVTNPD
+164 LSVTVTNPD
-173 TKYVRVSGNNG
+173 TKYVKVSGNNG

-239 IVACDASDNVIGRIA
+239 IVACDASDNVIGRVA

-261 QPGKVYNA
+261 EPGKVYNA
-269 GEIEALRELSPVFD
+269 GEIEAPHELSPVFD

-320 AAENDAN
+320 AAESDAN
-327 GIDGVLVAGDLIQ
+327 GIDGVLVVGDLIQ
-340 KAEVTMAQNFKAL
+340 RAEITMAQNFKAL
-353 YEEVFNPTDVP
+353 YEDVFKPTEVP
-364 MIYTVGNHDMN
+364 MIYTIGNHDMN

-387 SVAMANTFGDDY
+387 SVAMANTFGDEY

-548 EGISN
+548 EGISS

-652 HYVITLSKGGNVV
+652 HYVITLSKAGNVA

-674 YLHPN
+674 YLHPK
-679 TSEMKSSWTYG
+679 TSEMKSSWTVD

-699 YTVSVVAVDSW
+699 YTVTVVAVDSW

-715 PVTATFNCGDVTPS
+715 PVSATFNCGDVTPS
-729 EKVDKWVDDAA
+729 EKVELWENDKSGSRELSGPVADNGKTA
-740 GSQAISASGTPT
+740 GVG
-752 GGDGWLTYADG
+752 GWLSYKDG
-763 KVSWTAN
+763 VASWTEN
-770 TTGHPRTSTL
+770 TTGAPRTATL
-780 TFENGS
+780 ELSNGS
-786 SFKLTQIAPADFKG
+786 KITVNQVEAKDLAGNYTFYNYSFKATG
-800 GWKFTTKIFA
+800 VSNTKIVNNDKRQHETTVEFKAVENPEILNGHVHNLDLVGLYLDFA
-810 GAGASAKAA
+810 VPASLEIV
-819 DPGVMSVTFVDPLKP
+819 DGTPVIYTYMSLDYQKVSNGSEVACITELTNTTGYGKDYFAPLKFG
-834 ATLKDVDGVEHT
+834 VDGCNHAW
-846 NNIGLKGLF
+846 IGWG
-855 FDTILDACVDINY
+855 VDDIFGSPKFG
-868 EAETA
+868 
-873 RIGFFLDARDGSGQA
+873 IGTGAQRL
-888 VNGKYA
+888 
-894 AYIPGI
+894 
-900 ATRTD
+900 
-905 KAWSSP
+905 
-911 WQYAETELGD
+911 
-921 PDYVW
+921 
-926 FWFSVSED
+926 VSEGMYCCGFSFVTKGYKEGGYTTIYQ
-934 FNTIQY
+934 FNYNNKWTY
-940 TNRTENTPV
+940 NGTNGGGY
-949 EFQTLTQYLNKTMN
+949 FAK
-963 QICAISV
+963 
-970 VLSDTNVFNHSTV
+970 
-983 STTGNK
+983 K
-989 GIGVYSNVFQCN
+989 
-1001 PKGHVGEFFT
+1001 
-1011 RK
+1011 

>member
-164 LSMTVTNPD
+164 LSVTVTNPD

-269 GEIEALRELSPVFD
+269 GEIEAPRELSPVFD

-622 TMSTIEAKDVKDNEA
+622 TMSTIDVKDVKEA
-637 ASVTFAAGKDDEFVH
+637 ETASVTFAAGKDDEFVH
-652 HYVITLSKGGNVV
+652 HYIVTLSKAGNVV

-674 YLHPN
+674 YLHPK
-679 TSEMKSSWTYG
+679 TSEMKSSWTVD

-699 YTVSVVAVDSW
+699 YTVTVVAVDSW

-715 PVTATFNCGDVTPS
+715 PVSATFNCGDVTPS
-729 EKVDKWVDDAA
+729 EKVELWKDDKSGSRELSGPVADNGKTA
-740 GSQAISASGTPT
+740 GVGGWLSYKDGVASWTENTTGAPRTATLELSNGSKITVNQVEAKDLAGNYTFYNYSFNATGVSNTTVVNHAGRQYETAVEFKAVNNPETINGHIHNLDLIGLYLDFVVPASFEIVNGTPT
-752 GGDGWLTYADG
+752 LYTYMSLDYQ
-763 KVSWTAN
+763 KVS
-770 TTGHPRTSTL
+770 
-780 TFENGS
+780 NGS
-786 SFKLTQIAPADFKG
+786 EIACITELTNS
-800 GWKFTTKIFA
+800 TTYKTGYFA
-810 GAGASAKAA
+810 
-819 DPGVMSVTFVDPLKP
+819 PLKF
-834 ATLKDVDGVEHT
+834 GVGDC
-846 NNIGLKGLF
+846 NYAWIGWGLDDLFGTPKFGIGTPSQRLVSAGMYCCGFSFVVKG
-855 FDTILDACVDINY
+855 Y
-868 EAETA
+868 
-873 RIGFFLDARDGSGQA
+873 A
-888 VNGKYA
+888 VGKYA
-894 AYIPGI
+894 TIY
-900 ATRTD
+900 
-905 KAWSSP
+905 
-911 WQYAETELGD
+911 Q
-921 PDYVW
+921 
-926 FWFSVSED
+926 
-934 FNTIQY
+934 FNYNNSWTY
-940 TNRTENTPV
+940 NGT
-949 EFQTLTQYLNKTMN
+949 
-963 QICAISV
+963 
-970 VLSDTNVFNHSTV
+970 
-983 STTGNK
+983 K
-989 GIGVYSNVFQCN
+989 GGGYFA
-1001 PKGHVGEFFT
+1001 K
-1011 RK
+1011 K

>member
-1 MNIKKMSIFFLAALV
+1 MSIFILAALV

-64 AGDEIVVYSVKG
+64 EGDEIVVYSVKG

-115 KDCGV
+115 KDCGI

-149 DKNDMT
+149 DINDMT
-155 LKFQNMFSL
+155 LKFRNIFAL
-164 LSMTVTNPD
+164 LQVTVTNPD

-217 VNGAGTYH
+217 VNGAGTYY

-239 IVACDASDNVIGRIA
+239 IVACDASDNVIGRVA

-261 QPGKVYNA
+261 EPGKVYNA
-269 GEIEALRELSPVFD
+269 GEIEAPRELSPVFD

-308 KFTAALN
+308 KFTSALN
-315 QLKAK
+315 QLKVK

-327 GIDGVLVAGDLIQ
+327 GIDGVMVVGDLIQ
-340 KAEVTMAQNFKAL
+340 RAEITMAQNFKAL
-353 YEEVFNPTDVP
+353 YEDVFKPTEVP
-364 MIYTVGNHDMN
+364 MIYTIGNHDMN

-387 SVAMANTFGDDY
+387 SVAMSNTFGEEY

-443 WLDQQLDAITK
+443 WLDQQLEAITK

-548 EGISN
+548 EGISS

-607 AKYNNVTRKAANQAP
+607 AKYNNVTRKATNQAP
-622 TMSTIEAKDVKDNEA
+622 TMSTIDVKDVKEA
-637 ASVTFAAGKDDEFVH
+637 ETASVTFAAGKDDEFVH
-652 HYVITLSKGGNVV
+652 HYIVTLSKAGNVV

-674 YLHPN
+674 YLHPK
-679 TSEMKSSWTYG
+679 TSEMKSSWTVD

-699 YTVSVVAVDSW
+699 YTVTVVAVDSW

-715 PVTATFNCGDVTPS
+715 PVSATFNCGDVTPS
-729 EKVDKWVDDAA
+729 EKVELWENDKSGSRELSGPVADNGKTA
-740 GSQAISASGTPT
+740 GVGGWLSYKDGVASWTENTTGAPRTATLELSNGSKITVNQVEAKDLAGNYTFYNYSFNASGVSNTTAVNHAGRQYETAVEFKAVNNPETINGHIHNLDLIGLYLDFVVPASFEIVNGTPT
-752 GGDGWLTYADG
+752 LYTYMSLDYQ
-763 KVSWTAN
+763 KVS
-770 TTGHPRTSTL
+770 
-780 TFENGS
+780 NGS
-786 SFKLTQIAPADFKG
+786 EIACITELTNS
-800 GWKFTTKIFA
+800 TTYKTGYFA
-810 GAGASAKAA
+810 
-819 DPGVMSVTFVDPLKP
+819 PLKF
-834 ATLKDVDGVEHT
+834 GVGDC
-846 NNIGLKGLF
+846 NYAWIGWGLDDLFGTPKFGIGTPSQRLVSAGMYCCGFSFVVKG
-855 FDTILDACVDINY
+855 Y
-868 EAETA
+868 
-873 RIGFFLDARDGSGQA
+873 A
-888 VNGKYA
+888 VGKYA
-894 AYIPGI
+894 TIY
-900 ATRTD
+900 
-905 KAWSSP
+905 
-911 WQYAETELGD
+911 Q
-921 PDYVW
+921 
-926 FWFSVSED
+926 
-934 FNTIQY
+934 FNYNNSWTY
-940 TNRTENTPV
+940 NGT
-949 EFQTLTQYLNKTMN
+949 
-963 QICAISV
+963 
-970 VLSDTNVFNHSTV
+970 
-983 STTGNK
+983 K
-989 GIGVYSNVFQCN
+989 GGGYFA
-1001 PKGHVGEFFT
+1001 K
-1011 RK
+1011 K

>member
-164 LSMTVTNPD
+164 LSVTVTNPD

-269 GEIEALRELSPVFD
+269 GEIEAPRELSPVFD

-308 KFTAALN
+308 KFTSALN
-315 QLKAK
+315 QLKVK
-320 AAENDAN
+320 AAESDAN
-327 GIDGVLVAGDLIQ
+327 GIDGVMVVGDLIQ
-340 KAEVTMAQNFKAL
+340 RAEITMAQNFKAL
-353 YEEVFNPTDVP
+353 YEDVFKPTEVP
-364 MIYTVGNHDMN
+364 MIYTIGNHDMN

-387 SVAMANTFGDDY
+387 SVAMSNTFGDEY

-548 EGISN
+548 EGISS

-581 KMDFFNNGTIG
+581 RMDFFNNGTIG

-622 TMSTIEAKDVKDNEA
+622 TMSTIEAKDVKDTDA

-652 HYVITLSKGGNVV
+652 HYIVTLSKAGNVV

-690 FGTLSESGQ
+690 FGALESGQ

-729 EKVDKWVDDAA
+729 EKVELWENDKA
-740 GSQAISASGTPT
+740 GSRELSGPVADNGKTA
-752 GGDGWLTYADG
+752 GVGGWLSYKDG
-763 KVSWTAN
+763 VASWTEN
-770 TTGHPRTSTL
+770 TTGAPRTATL
-780 TFENGS
+780 ELSNGS
-786 SFKLTQIAPADFKG
+786 KITVNQVEAKDLAGNYTFYNYSFKATG
-800 GWKFTTKIFA
+800 VSNTKIVNNDKRQHETTVEFKAVENPEILNGHVHNLDLVGLYLDFA
-810 GAGASAKAA
+810 VPASLEIV
-819 DPGVMSVTFVDPLKP
+819 DGTPVIYTYMSLDYQKVSNGSEVACITELTNTTGYGKGYFAPLKFG
-834 ATLKDVDGVEHT
+834 VDGCNHAW
-846 NNIGLKGLF
+846 IGWG
-855 FDTILDACVDINY
+855 VDDIFGSPKFG
-868 EAETA
+868 
-873 RIGFFLDARDGSGQA
+873 IGTGAQRL
-888 VNGKYA
+888 
-894 AYIPGI
+894 
-900 ATRTD
+900 
-905 KAWSSP
+905 
-911 WQYAETELGD
+911 
-921 PDYVW
+921 
-926 FWFSVSED
+926 VSEGMYCCGFSFVTKGYKESGYTTIYQ
-934 FNTIQY
+934 FNYNNKWTY
-940 TNRTENTPV
+940 NGTEGGGY
-949 EFQTLTQYLNKTMN
+949 FAK
-963 QICAISV
+963 
-970 VLSDTNVFNHSTV
+970 
-983 STTGNK
+983 K
-989 GIGVYSNVFQCN
+989 
-1001 PKGHVGEFFT
+1001 
-1011 RK
+1011 

>member
-164 LSMTVTNPD
+164 LSVTVTNPD

-269 GEIEALRELSPVFD
+269 GEIEAPRELSPVFD

-308 KFTAALN
+308 KFTSALN
-315 QLKAK
+315 QLKVK
-320 AAENDAN
+320 AAESDAN
-327 GIDGVLVAGDLIQ
+327 GIDGVMVVGDLIQ
-340 KAEVTMAQNFKAL
+340 RAEITMAQNFKAL
-353 YEEVFNPTDVP
+353 YEDVFKPTEVP
-364 MIYTVGNHDMN
+364 MIYTIGNHDMN

-387 SVAMANTFGDDY
+387 SVAMANTFGDEY

-443 WLDQQLDAITK
+443 WLDQQLETITK

-566 GYLVQFDVN
+566 GCLVQFDVN
-575 GNMRIV
+575 GNMRVV

-679 TSEMKSSWTYG
+679 TSEMKSSWTVD

-699 YTVSVVAVDSW
+699 YTVTVVAVDSW

-729 EKVDKWVDDAA
+729 EKVELWKDDKSGSRELSGPVADNGKTA
-740 GSQAISASGTPT
+740 GVG
-752 GGDGWLTYADG
+752 GWLSYKDG
-763 KVSWTAN
+763 VASWTEN
-770 TTGHPRTSTL
+770 TTGAPRTATL
-780 TFENGS
+780 ELSNGS
-786 SFKLTQIAPADFKG
+786 KITVNQVEAKDLAGNYTFYNYSFKATG
-800 GWKFTTKIFA
+800 VSNTKIVNNDKRQHETTVEFKAVENPEILNGHVHNLDLVGLYLDFA
-810 GAGASAKAA
+810 VPASLEIV
-819 DPGVMSVTFVDPLKP
+819 DGTPVIYTYMSLDYQKVSNGSEVACITELTNTTGYGKGYFAPLKFG
-834 ATLKDVDGVEHT
+834 VDGCNHAW
-846 NNIGLKGLF
+846 IGWGVDDIFGSPKFGLG
-855 FDTILDACVDINY
+855 TGAQRL
-868 EAETA
+868 
-873 RIGFFLDARDGSGQA
+873 
-888 VNGKYA
+888 
-894 AYIPGI
+894 
-900 ATRTD
+900 
-905 KAWSSP
+905 
-911 WQYAETELGD
+911 
-921 PDYVW
+921 
-926 FWFSVSED
+926 VSEGMYCCGFSFVTKGYKEGGYTTIYQ
-934 FNTIQY
+934 FNYNNKWTY
-940 TNRTENTPV
+940 NGTNGGGY
-949 EFQTLTQYLNKTMN
+949 FAK
-963 QICAISV
+963 
-970 VLSDTNVFNHSTV
+970 
-983 STTGNK
+983 K
-989 GIGVYSNVFQCN
+989 
-1001 PKGHVGEFFT
+1001 
-1011 RK
+1011 

>member
-164 LSMTVTNPD
+164 LSVTVTNPD

-269 GEIEALRELSPVFD
+269 GEIEAPRELSPVFD

-375 PKYDWTPSTVAQ
+375 PKHDWTPSTVAQ

-548 EGISN
+548 EGISS

-699 YTVSVVAVDSW
+699 YTVTVVAVDSW

-729 EKVDKWVDDAA
+729 EKVELWENDKSGSRELSGPVADNGKTA
-740 GSQAISASGTPT
+740 GVG
-752 GGDGWLTYADG
+752 GWLSYKDG
-763 KVSWTAN
+763 VASWTEN
-770 TTGHPRTSTL
+770 TTGAPRTATL
-780 TFENGS
+780 ELSNGS
-786 SFKLTQIAPADFKG
+786 KITVNQVEAKDLAGNYTFYNYSFKATG
-800 GWKFTTKIFA
+800 VSNTKIVNNDKRQHETTVEFKAVENPEILNGHVHNLDLVGLYLDFA
-810 GAGASAKAA
+810 VPASLEIV
-819 DPGVMSVTFVDPLKP
+819 DGTPVIYTYMSLDYQKVSNGSEVACITELTNTTGYGKGYFAPLKFG
-834 ATLKDVDGVEHT
+834 VDGCNHAW
-846 NNIGLKGLF
+846 IGWG
-855 FDTILDACVDINY
+855 VDDIFGSPKFG
-868 EAETA
+868 
-873 RIGFFLDARDGSGQA
+873 IGTGTQRL
-888 VNGKYA
+888 
-894 AYIPGI
+894 
-900 ATRTD
+900 
-905 KAWSSP
+905 
-911 WQYAETELGD
+911 
-921 PDYVW
+921 
-926 FWFSVSED
+926 VSEGMYCCGFSFVTKGYKEGGYTTIYQ
-934 FNTIQY
+934 FNYNNKWTY
-940 TNRTENTPV
+940 NGTNGGGY
-949 EFQTLTQYLNKTMN
+949 FAK
-963 QICAISV
+963 
-970 VLSDTNVFNHSTV
+970 
-983 STTGNK
+983 K
-989 GIGVYSNVFQCN
+989 
-1001 PKGHVGEFFT
+1001 
-1011 RK
+1011 

>member
-1 MNIKKMSIFFLAALV
+1 MNIKKMSIFILAALV

-100 SGKLLK
+100 TGKLLK

-115 KDCGV
+115 KDCGI

-164 LSMTVTNPD
+164 LSVTVTNPD
-173 TKYVRVSGNNG
+173 TKYVKVSGNNG

-217 VNGAGTYH
+217 VNGTGTYH

-239 IVACDASDNVIGRIA
+239 IVACDASDNVIGRVA

-261 QPGKVYNA
+261 EPGKVYNA
-269 GEIEALRELSPVFD
+269 GEIEAPRELSPVFD

-308 KFTAALN
+308 KFTSALN
-315 QLKAK
+315 QLKVK
-320 AAENDAN
+320 AAESDAN
-327 GIDGVLVAGDLIQ
+327 GIDGVMVVGDLIQ
-340 KAEVTMAQNFKAL
+340 RAEITMAQNFKAL
-353 YEEVFNPTDVP
+353 YEDVFKPTEVP
-364 MIYTVGNHDMN
+364 MIYTIGNHDMN

-387 SVAMANTFGDDY
+387 SVAMANTFGDEY

-548 EGISN
+548 EGISS

-652 HYVITLSKGGNVV
+652 HYVITLSKAGNVA

-674 YLHPN
+674 YLHPK
-679 TSEMKSSWTYG
+679 TSEMKSSWTVD

-699 YTVSVVAVDSW
+699 YTVTVVAVDSW

-715 PVTATFNCGDVTPS
+715 PVSATFNCGDVTPS
-729 EKVDKWVDDAA
+729 EKVELWENDKSGSRELSGPVADNGKTA
-740 GSQAISASGTPT
+740 GVG
-752 GGDGWLTYADG
+752 GWLSYKDG
-763 KVSWTAN
+763 VASWTEN
-770 TTGHPRTSTL
+770 TTGAPRTATL
-780 TFENGS
+780 ELSNGS
-786 SFKLTQIAPADFKG
+786 KITVNQVEAKDLAGNYTFYNYSFKATG
-800 GWKFTTKIFA
+800 VSNTKIVNNDKRQHETTVEFKAVENPEILNGHVHNLDLVGLYLDFA
-810 GAGASAKAA
+810 VPASLEIV
-819 DPGVMSVTFVDPLKP
+819 DGTPVIYTYMSLDYQKVSNGSEVACITELTNTTGYGKGYFAPLKFG
-834 ATLKDVDGVEHT
+834 VDGCNHAW
-846 NNIGLKGLF
+846 IGWG
-855 FDTILDACVDINY
+855 VDDI
-868 EAETA
+868 
-873 RIGFFLDARDGSGQA
+873 FGSP
-888 VNGKYA
+888 K
-894 AYIPGI
+894 
-900 ATRTD
+900 
-905 KAWSSP
+905 
-911 WQYAETELGD
+911 
-921 PDYVW
+921 
-926 FWFSVSED
+926 F
-934 FNTIQY
+934 
-940 TNRTENTPV
+940 
-949 EFQTLTQYLNKTMN
+949 
-963 QICAISV
+963 
-970 VLSDTNVFNHSTV
+970 
-983 STTGNK
+983 
-989 GIGVYSNVFQCN
+989 GIGAQV
-1001 PKGHVGEFFT
+1001 PKDSFLKRCTAAASHL
-1011 RK
+1011 

>member
-64 AGDEIVVYSVKG
+64 TGDEIVVYSVKG

-164 LSMTVTNPD
+164 LSVTVTNPD

-269 GEIEALRELSPVFD
+269 GEIEAPRELSPVFD

-548 EGISN
+548 EGISS

-575 GNMRIV
+575 GNMRVV

-607 AKYNNVTRKAANQAP
+607 AKYNNVTRKATNQAP

-652 HYVITLSKGGNVV
+652 HYIVTLSKAGNVV

-674 YLHPN
+674 YLHPK
-679 TSEMKSSWTYG
+679 TSEMKSSWTVD

-699 YTVSVVAVDSW
+699 YTVTVVAVDSW
-710 DAESA
+710 DTESA
-715 PVTATFNCGDVTPS
+715 PVSATFNCGDVTPS
-729 EKVDKWVDDAA
+729 EKVELWKDDKSGSRELSGPVADNGKTA
-740 GSQAISASGTPT
+740 GVG
-752 GGDGWLTYADG
+752 GWLSYKDG
-763 KVSWTAN
+763 VASWTEN
-770 TTGHPRTSTL
+770 TTGAPRTATL
-780 TFENGS
+780 ELSNGS
-786 SFKLTQIAPADFKG
+786 KITVNQVEAKDLAGNYTFYNYSFKSTGVSNTTIVNQNGRQHETAVEFKTVASPETINGHVHNLDLVGLYLDFAVPASFEIVNGTPVLYTYMSLDYQKVSNGTEVACITQLTNTVTYG
-800 GWKFTTKIFA
+800 SNNFA
-810 GAGASAKAA
+810 
-819 DPGVMSVTFVDPLKP
+819 PLKFGVNDCNY
-834 ATLKDVDGVEHT
+834 AWIGWGLYDVFGT
-846 NNIGLKGLF
+846 PKFGLGTGDQRLVS
-855 FDTILDACVDINY
+855 TGMYCC
-868 EAETA
+868 
-873 RIGFFLDARDGSGQA
+873 GFSFVVRGYA
-888 VNGKYA
+888 VGKYA
-894 AYIPGI
+894 TIY
-900 ATRTD
+900 
-905 KAWSSP
+905 
-911 WQYAETELGD
+911 Q
-921 PDYVW
+921 
-926 FWFSVSED
+926 
-934 FNTIQY
+934 FNYNNSWTY
-940 TNRTENTPV
+940 NGT
-949 EFQTLTQYLNKTMN
+949 
-963 QICAISV
+963 
-970 VLSDTNVFNHSTV
+970 
-983 STTGNK
+983 K
-989 GIGVYSNVFQCN
+989 GGGYFA
-1001 PKGHVGEFFT
+1001 K
-1011 RK
+1011 K

>member
-1 MNIKKMSIFFLAALV
+1 MSIFFLAALV

-90 SDGKTATFVS
+90 SDGKNATFVS

-164 LSMTVTNPD
+164 LSVTVTNPD

-217 VNGAGTYH
+217 VNGAGTYY

-239 IVACDASDNVIGRIA
+239 IVACDASDNVIGRVA

-261 QPGKVYNA
+261 EPGKVYNA
-269 GEIEALRELSPVFD
+269 GEIEAPRELSPVFD

-295 DVHIEGSSDAYAN
+295 DVHIESSSDAYAN

-320 AAENDAN
+320 AAESDAN
-327 GIDGVLVAGDLIQ
+327 GIDGVLVVGDLIQ
-340 KAEVTMAQNFKAL
+340 RAEITMAQNFKAL
-353 YEEVFNPTDVP
+353 YEDVFKPTEVP
-364 MIYTVGNHDMN
+364 MIYTIGNHDMN

-387 SVAMANTFGDDY
+387 SVAMANTFGDEY

-575 GNMRIV
+575 GNMRVV

-622 TMSTIEAKDVKDNEA
+622 TMSTIEAKDVKESET

-652 HYVITLSKGGNVV
+652 HYVVTLSKAGKTV

-674 YLHPN
+674 YLHPKA
-679 TSEMKSSWTYG
+679 SEMKSSWIVD

-699 YTVSVVAVDSW
+699 YTVTVVAVDSW

-715 PVTATFNCGDVTPS
+715 PVSATFNCGDVTPS
-729 EKVDKWVDDAA
+729 EKVELWEDDKSGSRELSGPVADNGKTA
-740 GSQAISASGTPT
+740 GVG
-752 GGDGWLTYADG
+752 GWLSYKDG
-763 KVSWTAN
+763 VASWTEN
-770 TTGHPRTSTL
+770 TTGAPRTATL
-780 TFENGS
+780 ELSNGS
-786 SFKLTQIAPADFKG
+786 KITVNQVEAKDLAGNYTFYNYSFNASGVSNTTAVNHAGRQYETTVEFKAVNNPETINGHIHNLDLIGLYLDFVVPASFEIVNETPTLYTYMSLDYQKVSNGSEIACITELTNS
-800 GWKFTTKIFA
+800 TTYKTGYFA
-810 GAGASAKAA
+810 
-819 DPGVMSVTFVDPLKP
+819 PLKF
-834 ATLKDVDGVEHT
+834 GVGDS
-846 NNIGLKGLF
+846 NYAWIGWGLDDLFGTPKFGIGTPSQRLVSAGMYCCGFSFVVKG
-855 FDTILDACVDINY
+855 Y
-868 EAETA
+868 
-873 RIGFFLDARDGSGQA
+873 A
-888 VNGKYA
+888 VGKYA
-894 AYIPGI
+894 TIY
-900 ATRTD
+900 
-905 KAWSSP
+905 
-911 WQYAETELGD
+911 Q
-921 PDYVW
+921 
-926 FWFSVSED
+926 
-934 FNTIQY
+934 FNYNNSWTY
-940 TNRTENTPV
+940 NGT
-949 EFQTLTQYLNKTMN
+949 
-963 QICAISV
+963 
-970 VLSDTNVFNHSTV
+970 
-983 STTGNK
+983 K
-989 GIGVYSNVFQCN
+989 GGGYFA
-1001 PKGHVGEFFT
+1001 K
-1011 RK
+1011 K

>member
-164 LSMTVTNPD
+164 LSVTVTNPD

-269 GEIEALRELSPVFD
+269 GEIEAPRELSPVFD

-548 EGISN
+548 EGISS

-674 YLHPN
+674 YLHPK
-679 TSEMKSSWTYG
+679 TSEMKSSWTVD

-699 YTVSVVAVDSW
+699 YTVTVVAVDSW

-715 PVTATFNCGDVTPS
+715 PVSATFNCGDVTPS
-729 EKVDKWVDDAA
+729 EKVELWKDDKSGSRELSGPVADNGKTA
-740 GSQAISASGTPT
+740 GVG
-752 GGDGWLTYADG
+752 GWLSYKDG
-763 KVSWTAN
+763 VASWTEN
-770 TTGHPRTSTL
+770 TTGAPRTATL
-780 TFENGS
+780 ELSNGS
-786 SFKLTQIAPADFKG
+786 KITVNQVEAKDLAGNYTFYNYSFKATG
-800 GWKFTTKIFA
+800 VSNTKIVNNDKRQHETTVEFKAVENPEILHGHVHNLDLVGLYLDFA
-810 GAGASAKAA
+810 VPASLEIV
-819 DPGVMSVTFVDPLKP
+819 DGTPVIYTYMSLDYQKVSNGSEVACITELTNTTGYGKGYFAPLKFG
-834 ATLKDVDGVEHT
+834 VDGCNHAW
-846 NNIGLKGLF
+846 IGWG
-855 FDTILDACVDINY
+855 VDDIFGSPKFG
-868 EAETA
+868 
-873 RIGFFLDARDGSGQA
+873 IGTGTQRL
-888 VNGKYA
+888 
-894 AYIPGI
+894 
-900 ATRTD
+900 
-905 KAWSSP
+905 
-911 WQYAETELGD
+911 
-921 PDYVW
+921 
-926 FWFSVSED
+926 VSEGMYCCGFSFVTKGYKEGGYTTIYQ
-934 FNTIQY
+934 FNYNNKWTY
-940 TNRTENTPV
+940 NGTNGGGY
-949 EFQTLTQYLNKTMN
+949 FAK
-963 QICAISV
+963 
-970 VLSDTNVFNHSTV
+970 
-983 STTGNK
+983 K
-989 GIGVYSNVFQCN
+989 
-1001 PKGHVGEFFT
+1001 
-1011 RK
+1011 

>member
-84 KATDVT
+84 KATDVA

-164 LSMTVTNPD
+164 LSVTVTNPD

-269 GEIEALRELSPVFD
+269 GEIEAPRELSPVFD

-308 KFTAALN
+308 KFTSALN
-315 QLKAK
+315 QLKVK
-320 AAENDAN
+320 AAESDAN
-327 GIDGVLVAGDLIQ
+327 GIDGVMVVGDLIQ
-340 KAEVTMAQNFKAL
+340 RAEITMAQNFKAL
-353 YEEVFNPTDVP
+353 YEDVFKPTEVP
-364 MIYTVGNHDMN
+364 MIYTIGNHDMN

-387 SVAMANTFGDDY
+387 SVAMSNTFGDEY

-548 EGISN
+548 EGISS

-622 TMSTIEAKDVKDNEA
+622 TMSTIEAKDVKDTDA

-652 HYVITLSKGGNVV
+652 HYIVTLSKAGNVV

-690 FGTLSESGQ
+690 FGALESGQ

-905 KAWSSP
+905 KAWASP

-926 FWFSVSED
+926 FWFTISGD
-934 FNTIQY
+934 FNTIMY
-940 TNRTENTPV
+940 TNRTEKTPV
-949 EFQTLTQYLNKTMN
+949 EFQTLTQYSNKTMN

-983 STTGNK
+983 STK

>member
-164 LSMTVTNPD
+164 LSVTVTNPD

-269 GEIEALRELSPVFD
+269 GEIEAPRELSPVFD

-308 KFTAALN
+308 KFTSALN
-315 QLKAK
+315 QLKVK
-320 AAENDAN
+320 AAESDAN
-327 GIDGVLVAGDLIQ
+327 GIDGVMVVGDLIQ
-340 KAEVTMAQNFKAL
+340 RAEITMAQNFKAL
-353 YEEVFNPTDVP
+353 YEDVFKPTEVP
-364 MIYTVGNHDMN
+364 MIYTIGNHDMN

-387 SVAMANTFGDDY
+387 SVAMANTFGDEY

-548 EGISN
+548 EGISS

-622 TMSTIEAKDVKDNEA
+622 TMSTIDVEDVKEA
-637 ASVTFAAGKDDEFVH
+637 ETASVTFAAGKDDEFVH
-652 HYVITLSKGGNVV
+652 HYIVTLSKAGNVV

-674 YLHPN
+674 YLHPK
-679 TSEMKSSWTYG
+679 TSEMKSSWTVD

-699 YTVSVVAVDSW
+699 YTVTVVAVDSW

-715 PVTATFNCGDVTPS
+715 PVSATFNCGDVTPS
-729 EKVDKWVDDAA
+729 EKVELWKDDKSGSRELSGPVADNGKTA
-740 GSQAISASGTPT
+740 GVG
-752 GGDGWLTYADG
+752 GWLSYKDG
-763 KVSWTAN
+763 VASWTEN
-770 TTGHPRTSTL
+770 TTGAPRTATL
-780 TFENGS
+780 ELSNGS
-786 SFKLTQIAPADFKG
+786 KITVNQVEAKDLAGNYTFYNYSFKATG
-800 GWKFTTKIFA
+800 VSNTKIVNNDKRQHETTVEFKAVENPEILNGHVHNLDLVGLYLDFA
-810 GAGASAKAA
+810 VPASLEIV
-819 DPGVMSVTFVDPLKP
+819 DGTPVIYTYMSLDYQKVSNGSEVACITELTNTTGYGKGYFAPLKFG
-834 ATLKDVDGVEHT
+834 VDGCNHAW
-846 NNIGLKGLF
+846 IGWGVDDIFGSPKFGLG
-855 FDTILDACVDINY
+855 TGAQRL
-868 EAETA
+868 
-873 RIGFFLDARDGSGQA
+873 
-888 VNGKYA
+888 
-894 AYIPGI
+894 
-900 ATRTD
+900 
-905 KAWSSP
+905 
-911 WQYAETELGD
+911 
-921 PDYVW
+921 
-926 FWFSVSED
+926 VSEGMYCCGFSFVTKGYKEGGYTTIYQ
-934 FNTIQY
+934 FNYNNKWTY
-940 TNRTENTPV
+940 NGTNGGGY
-949 EFQTLTQYLNKTMN
+949 FAK
-963 QICAISV
+963 
-970 VLSDTNVFNHSTV
+970 
-983 STTGNK
+983 K
-989 GIGVYSNVFQCN
+989 
-1001 PKGHVGEFFT
+1001 
-1011 RK
+1011 

>member
-100 SGKLLK
+100 TGKLLK

-115 KDCGV
+115 KDCGI

-164 LSMTVTNPD
+164 LSVTVTNPD
-173 TKYVRVSGNNG
+173 TKYVKVSGNNG

-269 GEIEALRELSPVFD
+269 GEIEAPRELSPVFD

-308 KFTAALN
+308 KFTSALN
-315 QLKAK
+315 QLKVK
-320 AAENDAN
+320 AAESDAN
-327 GIDGVLVAGDLIQ
+327 GIDGVMVVGDLIQ
-340 KAEVTMAQNFKAL
+340 RAEITMAQNFKAL
-353 YEEVFNPTDVP
+353 YEDVFKPTEVP
-364 MIYTVGNHDMN
+364 MIYTIGNHDMN

-387 SVAMANTFGDDY
+387 SVAMANTFGDEY

-548 EGISN
+548 EGISS

-622 TMSTIEAKDVKDNEA
+622 TMSTIDVKDVKEA
-637 ASVTFAAGKDDEFVH
+637 ETASVTFAAGKDDEFVH
-652 HYVITLSKGGNVV
+652 HYIVTLSKAGNVV

-674 YLHPN
+674 YLHPKA
-679 TSEMKSSWTYG
+679 SEMKSSWTVD

-699 YTVSVVAVDSW
+699 YTVTVVAVDSW

-715 PVTATFNCGDVTPS
+715 PVSATFNCGDVTPS
-729 EKVDKWVDDAA
+729 EKVELWKDDKSGSRELSGPVADNGKTA
-740 GSQAISASGTPT
+740 GVG
-752 GGDGWLTYADG
+752 GWLSYKDG
-763 KVSWTAN
+763 VASWTEN
-770 TTGHPRTSTL
+770 TTGAPRTATL
-780 TFENGS
+780 ELSNGS
-786 SFKLTQIAPADFKG
+786 KITVNQVEAKDLAGNYTFYNFSFKATGVSNTTVVNHAGRQYETAVEFKAVENPKTINGHVHNLDLVGLYLDFAVPASLEIVDGTPVIYTYMSLDYQKVSNGSEVACITELTNTTGYGKG
-800 GWKFTTKIFA
+800 YFA
-810 GAGASAKAA
+810 
-819 DPGVMSVTFVDPLKP
+819 PLKFG
-834 ATLKDVDGVEHT
+834 VDGCNHAW
-846 NNIGLKGLF
+846 IGWG
-855 FDTILDACVDINY
+855 VDDIFGSPKFG
-868 EAETA
+868 
-873 RIGFFLDARDGSGQA
+873 IGTGAQRL
-888 VNGKYA
+888 
-894 AYIPGI
+894 
-900 ATRTD
+900 
-905 KAWSSP
+905 
-911 WQYAETELGD
+911 
-921 PDYVW
+921 
-926 FWFSVSED
+926 VSEGMYCCGFSFVTKGYKEGGYTTIYQ
-934 FNTIQY
+934 FNYNNKWTY
-940 TNRTENTPV
+940 NGTNGGGY
-949 EFQTLTQYLNKTMN
+949 FAK
-963 QICAISV
+963 
-970 VLSDTNVFNHSTV
+970 
-983 STTGNK
+983 K
-989 GIGVYSNVFQCN
+989 
-1001 PKGHVGEFFT
+1001 
-1011 RK
+1011 

>member
-164 LSMTVTNPD
+164 LSVTVTNPD

-269 GEIEALRELSPVFD
+269 GEIEAPRELSPVFD

-387 SVAMANTFGDDY
+387 SVAMSNTFGDDY

-548 EGISN
+548 EGISS

-729 EKVDKWVDDAA
+729 EKVELWENDKSGSRELSGPVADNGKTA
-740 GSQAISASGTPT
+740 GVG
-752 GGDGWLTYADG
+752 GWLSYKDG
-763 KVSWTAN
+763 VASWTEN
-770 TTGHPRTSTL
+770 TTGAPRTATL
-780 TFENGS
+780 ELSNGS
-786 SFKLTQIAPADFKG
+786 KITVNQVEAKDLAGNYTFYNYSFKSTGVSNTTIVNQNGRQHETAVEFKTVASPETINGHVHNLDLVGLYLDFAVPASFEIVNGTPVLYTYMSLDYQKVSNGTEVACITQLTNTVTYGSHNFAPLKFGVNDCNYAWIGWGLYDVFGTPKFGLGTGDQRLVSTGMYCCGFSFVVRGYAVDKYATIYQFNYNNSWTYNGTKG
-800 GWKFTTKIFA
+800 GGYFA
-810 GAGASAKAA
+810 K
-819 DPGVMSVTFVDPLKP
+819 K
-834 ATLKDVDGVEHT
+834 
-846 NNIGLKGLF
+846 
-855 FDTILDACVDINY
+855 
-868 EAETA
+868 
-873 RIGFFLDARDGSGQA
+873 
-888 VNGKYA
+888 
-894 AYIPGI
+894 
-900 ATRTD
+900 
-905 KAWSSP
+905 
-911 WQYAETELGD
+911 
-921 PDYVW
+921 
-926 FWFSVSED
+926 
-934 FNTIQY
+934 
-940 TNRTENTPV
+940 
-949 EFQTLTQYLNKTMN
+949 
-963 QICAISV
+963 
-970 VLSDTNVFNHSTV
+970 
-983 STTGNK
+983 
-989 GIGVYSNVFQCN
+989 
-1001 PKGHVGEFFT
+1001 
-1011 RK
+1011 

>member
-164 LSMTVTNPD
+164 LSVTVTNPD

-269 GEIEALRELSPVFD
+269 GEIEAPRELSPVFD

-387 SVAMANTFGDDY
+387 SVAMANTFGDEY

-548 EGISN
+548 EGISS

-622 TMSTIEAKDVKDNEA
+622 TMSTIEAKDVKDTDA

-652 HYVITLSKGGNVV
+652 HYIVTLSKAGNVV

-690 FGTLSESGQ
+690 FGALESGQ

-729 EKVDKWVDDAA
+729 EKVELWENDKA
-740 GSQAISASGTPT
+740 GSRELSGPVADNGKTAGVGGWLSYKDGVASWTENTTGAPRTATLELSNGSKITVNQVEAKDLAGNYTFYNYSFNASGVSNTTVVNHAGRQYETAVEFKAVNNPETINGHIHNLDLIGLYLDFVVPASFEIVNGTPT
-752 GGDGWLTYADG
+752 LYTYMSLDYQ
-763 KVSWTAN
+763 KVS
-770 TTGHPRTSTL
+770 
-780 TFENGS
+780 NGS
-786 SFKLTQIAPADFKG
+786 EIACITELTNS
-800 GWKFTTKIFA
+800 TTYKTGYFA
-810 GAGASAKAA
+810 
-819 DPGVMSVTFVDPLKP
+819 PLKF
-834 ATLKDVDGVEHT
+834 GVGDC
-846 NNIGLKGLF
+846 NYAWIGWGLDDLFGTPKFGIGTPSQRLVSAGMYCCGFSFVVKG
-855 FDTILDACVDINY
+855 Y
-868 EAETA
+868 
-873 RIGFFLDARDGSGQA
+873 A
-888 VNGKYA
+888 VGKYA
-894 AYIPGI
+894 TIY
-900 ATRTD
+900 
-905 KAWSSP
+905 
-911 WQYAETELGD
+911 Q
-921 PDYVW
+921 
-926 FWFSVSED
+926 
-934 FNTIQY
+934 FNYNNSWTY
-940 TNRTENTPV
+940 NGT
-949 EFQTLTQYLNKTMN
+949 
-963 QICAISV
+963 
-970 VLSDTNVFNHSTV
+970 
-983 STTGNK
+983 K
-989 GIGVYSNVFQCN
+989 GGGYFA
-1001 PKGHVGEFFT
+1001 K
-1011 RK
+1011 K

>member
-1 MNIKKMSIFFLAALV
+1 MNIKKMSIFILAALV

-90 SDGKTATFVS
+90 SDGKIATFVS
-100 SGKLLK
+100 TGKLLK

-115 KDCGV
+115 KDCGI

-164 LSMTVTNPD
+164 LSVTVTNPD
-173 TKYVRVSGNNG
+173 TKYVKVSGNNG

-239 IVACDASDNVIGRIA
+239 IVACDASDNVIGRVA

-261 QPGKVYNA
+261 EPGKVYNA
-269 GEIEALRELSPVFD
+269 GEIEAPHELSPVFD

-320 AAENDAN
+320 AAESDAN
-327 GIDGVLVAGDLIQ
+327 GIDGVLVVGDLIQ
-340 KAEVTMAQNFKAL
+340 RAEITMAQNFKAL
-353 YEEVFNPTDVP
+353 YEDVFKPTEVP
-364 MIYTVGNHDMN
+364 MIYTIGNHDMN
-375 PKYDWTPSTVAQ
+375 PKYDRTPSTVRQ
-387 SVAMANTFGDDY
+387 SVAMANTFGDEY

-548 EGISN
+548 EGISS

-652 HYVITLSKGGNVV
+652 HYVITLSKAGNVA

-674 YLHPN
+674 YLHPK
-679 TSEMKSSWTYG
+679 TSEMKSSWTVD

-699 YTVSVVAVDSW
+699 YTVTVVAVDSW

-715 PVTATFNCGDVTPS
+715 PVSATFNCGDVTPS
-729 EKVDKWVDDAA
+729 EKVELWENDKSGSRELSGPVADNGKTA
-740 GSQAISASGTPT
+740 GVG
-752 GGDGWLTYADG
+752 GWLSYKDG
-763 KVSWTAN
+763 VASWTEN
-770 TTGHPRTSTL
+770 TTGAPRTATL
-780 TFENGS
+780 ELSNGS
-786 SFKLTQIAPADFKG
+786 KITVNQVEAKDLAGNYTFYNYSFKATG
-800 GWKFTTKIFA
+800 VSNTKIVNNDKRQHETTVEFKAVENPEILNGHVHNLDLVGLYLDFA
-810 GAGASAKAA
+810 VPASLEIV
-819 DPGVMSVTFVDPLKP
+819 DGTPVIYTYMSLDYQKVSNGSEVACITELTNTTGYGKGYFAPLKFG
-834 ATLKDVDGVEHT
+834 VDGCNHAW
-846 NNIGLKGLF
+846 IGWG
-855 FDTILDACVDINY
+855 VDDIFGSPKFG
-868 EAETA
+868 
-873 RIGFFLDARDGSGQA
+873 IGTGAQRL
-888 VNGKYA
+888 
-894 AYIPGI
+894 
-900 ATRTD
+900 
-905 KAWSSP
+905 
-911 WQYAETELGD
+911 
-921 PDYVW
+921 
-926 FWFSVSED
+926 VSEGMYCCGFSFVTKGYKEGGYTTIYQ
-934 FNTIQY
+934 FNYNNKWTY
-940 TNRTENTPV
+940 NGTNGGGY
-949 EFQTLTQYLNKTMN
+949 FAK
-963 QICAISV
+963 
-970 VLSDTNVFNHSTV
+970 
-983 STTGNK
+983 K
-989 GIGVYSNVFQCN
+989 
-1001 PKGHVGEFFT
+1001 
-1011 RK
+1011 

>member
-164 LSMTVTNPD
+164 LSVTVTNSD
-173 TKYVRVSGNNG
+173 TKYVKVSGNNG

-217 VNGAGTYH
+217 VNGAGTYY

-239 IVACDASDNVIGRIA
+239 IVACDASDNVIGRVA
-254 SYETLET
+254 SFETLET
-261 QPGKVYNA
+261 EPGKVYNA
-269 GEIEALRELSPVFD
+269 GEIEAPRELSPVFD

-308 KFTAALN
+308 KFTSALN

-320 AAENDAN
+320 AAESDAN
-327 GIDGVLVAGDLIQ
+327 GIDGVMVVGDLIQ
-340 KAEVTMAQNFKAL
+340 RAEITMAQNFKAL
-353 YEEVFNPTDVP
+353 YEDVFKPTEVP
-364 MIYTVGNHDMN
+364 MIYTIGNHDMN

-387 SVAMANTFGDDY
+387 SVAMSNTFGDEY

-443 WLDQQLDAITK
+443 WLDQQLEAITK

-480 DGGVWTS
+480 EGGIWES
-487 TLPNYWATR
+487 TLPHYWATSA
-496 VLTGVLEK
+496 LTGVLEK
-504 YPQVVS
+504 YPQVVT

-515 HFPINDPRSLWQ
+515 HFPINDPRTLWQ

-548 EGISN
+548 EGVSN

-622 TMSTIEAKDVKDNEA
+622 TMSTIEAKDVKEA
-637 ASVTFAAGKDDEFVH
+637 ETASVTFAAGKDDEFVH
-652 HYVITLSKGGNVV
+652 HYVVTLSKGGSVV

-679 TSEMKSSWTYG
+679 TSGMKSSWTVD

-715 PVTATFNCGDVTPS
+715 PVTATFNCGDVTPA
-729 EKVDKWVDDAA
+729 EKVELWENDKA
-740 GSQAISASGTPT
+740 GSRELSGTDADNGKT
-752 GGDGWLTYADG
+752 AGVGGWLSYKGGVA
-763 KVSWTAN
+763 SWAEN
-770 TTGHPRTSTL
+770 TTGAPRTATL
-780 TFENGS
+780 ELSNGS
-786 SFKLTQIAPADFKG
+786 KITVNQVEAKDLAGNYTFYNNSFYASGVSDTKVIGTRVHETLVVFKTVENPQTINGHLHNLDLVGLYLDFVVPVSFEIVNGTPMLYTYMSLDYQKVSDGSEMACITELTNSTTYSAGYFAPLKFGVGDCNYAWVGWGLDDLFGTPKFGIGTPSQRLVSGDLYCCGFSFVIKGYAEGKYKTIYQFNYNNSWTYNGTKG
-800 GWKFTTKIFA
+800 GGYFA
-810 GAGASAKAA
+810 K
-819 DPGVMSVTFVDPLKP
+819 K
-834 ATLKDVDGVEHT
+834 
-846 NNIGLKGLF
+846 
-855 FDTILDACVDINY
+855 
-868 EAETA
+868 
-873 RIGFFLDARDGSGQA
+873 
-888 VNGKYA
+888 
-894 AYIPGI
+894 
-900 ATRTD
+900 
-905 KAWSSP
+905 
-911 WQYAETELGD
+911 
-921 PDYVW
+921 
-926 FWFSVSED
+926 
-934 FNTIQY
+934 
-940 TNRTENTPV
+940 
-949 EFQTLTQYLNKTMN
+949 
-963 QICAISV
+963 
-970 VLSDTNVFNHSTV
+970 
-983 STTGNK
+983 
-989 GIGVYSNVFQCN
+989 
-1001 PKGHVGEFFT
+1001 
-1011 RK
+1011 

>member
-1 MNIKKMSIFFLAALV
+1 MSIFILAALV

-164 LSMTVTNPD
+164 LSVTVTNPD

-239 IVACDASDNVIGRIA
+239 IVACDASDNVIGRVA

-269 GEIEALRELSPVFD
+269 GEIEAPRELSPVFD

-308 KFTAALN
+308 KFTSALN
-315 QLKAK
+315 QLKVK
-320 AAENDAN
+320 AAESDAN
-327 GIDGVLVAGDLIQ
+327 GIDGVMVVGDLIQ
-340 KAEVTMAQNFKAL
+340 RAEITMAQNFKAL
-353 YEEVFNPTDVP
+353 YEDVFKPTEVP
-364 MIYTVGNHDMN
+364 MIYTIGNHDMN

-387 SVAMANTFGDDY
+387 SVAMANTFGDEY

-548 EGISN
+548 EGISS

-581 KMDFFNNGTIG
+581 RMDFFNNGTIG

-729 EKVDKWVDDAA
+729 EKVELWEDDKSGSRELSGPVADNGKTA
-740 GSQAISASGTPT
+740 GIG
-752 GGDGWLTYADG
+752 GWLSYKDG
-763 KVSWTAN
+763 VASWTEN
-770 TTGHPRTSTL
+770 TTGAPRTATL
-780 TFENGS
+780 ELSNGS
-786 SFKLTQIAPADFKG
+786 KITVNQVEAKDLAGNYTFYNYSFKATG
-800 GWKFTTKIFA
+800 VSNTKIVNNDKRQHETTVEFKAVENPEILNGHVHNLDLVGLYLDFA
-810 GAGASAKAA
+810 VPASLEIV
-819 DPGVMSVTFVDPLKP
+819 DGTPVIYTYMSLDYQKVSNGSEVACITELTNTTGYGKGYFAPLKFG
-834 ATLKDVDGVEHT
+834 VDGCNHAW
-846 NNIGLKGLF
+846 IGWG
-855 FDTILDACVDINY
+855 VDDIFGSPKFG
-868 EAETA
+868 
-873 RIGFFLDARDGSGQA
+873 IGTGTQRL
-888 VNGKYA
+888 
-894 AYIPGI
+894 
-900 ATRTD
+900 
-905 KAWSSP
+905 
-911 WQYAETELGD
+911 
-921 PDYVW
+921 
-926 FWFSVSED
+926 VSEGMYCCGFSFVTKGYKEGGYTTIYQ
-934 FNTIQY
+934 FNYNNKWTY
-940 TNRTENTPV
+940 NGTNGGGY
-949 EFQTLTQYLNKTMN
+949 FAK
-963 QICAISV
+963 
-970 VLSDTNVFNHSTV
+970 
-983 STTGNK
+983 K
-989 GIGVYSNVFQCN
+989 
-1001 PKGHVGEFFT
+1001 
-1011 RK
+1011 

>member
-1 MNIKKMSIFFLAALV
+1 MSIFFLAALV

-164 LSMTVTNPD
+164 LSVTVTNPD

-269 GEIEALRELSPVFD
+269 GEIEAPRELSPVFD

-308 KFTAALN
+308 KFTSALN
-315 QLKAK
+315 QLKVK
-320 AAENDAN
+320 AAESDAN
-327 GIDGVLVAGDLIQ
+327 GIDGVMVVGDLIQ
-340 KAEVTMAQNFKAL
+340 RAEITMAQNFKAL
-353 YEEVFNPTDVP
+353 YEDVFKPTEVP
-364 MIYTVGNHDMN
+364 MIYTIGNHDMN

-418 IGGYHILAVTPNGDQ
+418 IVGYHILAVTPNGDQ

-548 EGISN
+548 EGISS

-729 EKVDKWVDDAA
+729 EKVELWEDDKSGSRELSGPVADNGKTA
-740 GSQAISASGTPT
+740 GVG
-752 GGDGWLTYADG
+752 GWLSYKDG
-763 KVSWTAN
+763 VASWTEN
-770 TTGHPRTSTL
+770 TTGAPRTATL
-780 TFENGS
+780 ELSNGS
-786 SFKLTQIAPADFKG
+786 KITVNQVEAKDLAGNYTFYNYSFKSTGVSNTTIVNQNGRQHETAVEFKTVASPETINGHVHNLDLVGLYLDFAVPASFEIVNGTPVLYTYMSLDYQKVSNGTEVACITQLTNTVTYG
-800 GWKFTTKIFA
+800 SNNFA
-810 GAGASAKAA
+810 
-819 DPGVMSVTFVDPLKP
+819 PLKFGVNDCNY
-834 ATLKDVDGVEHT
+834 AWIGWGLYDVFGT
-846 NNIGLKGLF
+846 PKSGLGTGDQRLVS
-855 FDTILDACVDINY
+855 TGMYCC
-868 EAETA
+868 
-873 RIGFFLDARDGSGQA
+873 GFSFVVRGYA
-888 VNGKYA
+888 VGKYA
-894 AYIPGI
+894 TIY
-900 ATRTD
+900 
-905 KAWSSP
+905 
-911 WQYAETELGD
+911 Q
-921 PDYVW
+921 
-926 FWFSVSED
+926 
-934 FNTIQY
+934 FNYNNSWTY
-940 TNRTENTPV
+940 NGT
-949 EFQTLTQYLNKTMN
+949 
-963 QICAISV
+963 
-970 VLSDTNVFNHSTV
+970 
-983 STTGNK
+983 K
-989 GIGVYSNVFQCN
+989 GGGYFA
-1001 PKGHVGEFFT
+1001 K
-1011 RK
+1011 K

>member
-1 MNIKKMSIFFLAALV
+1 MSIFILAALV

-100 SGKLLK
+100 TGKLLK

-164 LSMTVTNPD
+164 LSVTVTNPD

-269 GEIEALRELSPVFD
+269 GEIEAPRELSPVFD

-308 KFTAALN
+308 KFTSALN
-315 QLKAK
+315 QLKVK
-320 AAENDAN
+320 AAESDAN
-327 GIDGVLVAGDLIQ
+327 GIDGVMVVGDLIQ
-340 KAEVTMAQNFKAL
+340 RAEITMAQNFKAL
-353 YEEVFNPTDVP
+353 YEDVFKPTEVP
-364 MIYTVGNHDMN
+364 MIYTIGNHDMN

-548 EGISN
+548 EGISS

-622 TMSTIEAKDVKDNEA
+622 TMSTIDVKDVKDNEA

-699 YTVSVVAVDSW
+699 YTVTVVAVDSW

-715 PVTATFNCGDVTPS
+715 PVSATFNCGDVTPS
-729 EKVDKWVDDAA
+729 EKVELWKDDKSGSRELSGPVADNGKTA
-740 GSQAISASGTPT
+740 GVG
-752 GGDGWLTYADG
+752 GWLSYKDG
-763 KVSWTAN
+763 VASWTEN
-770 TTGHPRTSTL
+770 TTGAPRTATL
-780 TFENGS
+780 ELSNGS
-786 SFKLTQIAPADFKG
+786 KITVNQVEAKDLAGNYTFYNYSFKATG
-800 GWKFTTKIFA
+800 VSNTKIVNNDKRQHETTVEFKAVENPEILNGHVHNLDLVGLYLDFA
-810 GAGASAKAA
+810 VPASLEIV
-819 DPGVMSVTFVDPLKP
+819 DGTPVIYTYMSLDYQKVSNGSEVACITELTNTTGYGKGYFAPLKFG
-834 ATLKDVDGVEHT
+834 VDGCNHAW
-846 NNIGLKGLF
+846 IGWGVDDIFGSPKFGLG
-855 FDTILDACVDINY
+855 TGAQRL
-868 EAETA
+868 
-873 RIGFFLDARDGSGQA
+873 
-888 VNGKYA
+888 
-894 AYIPGI
+894 
-900 ATRTD
+900 
-905 KAWSSP
+905 
-911 WQYAETELGD
+911 
-921 PDYVW
+921 
-926 FWFSVSED
+926 VSEGMYCCGFSFVTKGYKEGGYTTIYQ
-934 FNTIQY
+934 FNYNNKWTY
-940 TNRTENTPV
+940 NGTNGGGY
-949 EFQTLTQYLNKTMN
+949 FAK
-963 QICAISV
+963 
-970 VLSDTNVFNHSTV
+970 
-983 STTGNK
+983 K
-989 GIGVYSNVFQCN
+989 
-1001 PKGHVGEFFT
+1001 
-1011 RK
+1011 

>member
-127 YWSTDNMDRC
+127 YWSTDNMDKC

-164 LSMTVTNPD
+164 LSVTVTNPD

-269 GEIEALRELSPVFD
+269 GEIEAPRELSPVFD

-575 GNMRIV
+575 GNMRVV

-607 AKYNNVTRKAANQAP
+607 AKYNNVTRKATNQAP
-622 TMSTIEAKDVKDNEA
+622 TMSTIDVKDVKEA
-637 ASVTFAAGKDDEFVH
+637 ETASVTFAAGKDDEFVH
-652 HYVITLSKGGNVV
+652 HYIVTLSKAGNVV

-674 YLHPN
+674 YLHPK
-679 TSEMKSSWTYG
+679 TSEMKSSWTVD

-699 YTVSVVAVDSW
+699 YTVTVVAVDSW

-715 PVTATFNCGDVTPS
+715 PVSATFNCGDVTPS
-729 EKVDKWVDDAA
+729 EKVELWENDKSGSRELSGPVADNGKTA
-740 GSQAISASGTPT
+740 GVG
-752 GGDGWLTYADG
+752 GWLSYKDG
-763 KVSWTAN
+763 VASWTEN
-770 TTGHPRTSTL
+770 TTGAPRTATL
-780 TFENGS
+780 ELSNGS
-786 SFKLTQIAPADFKG
+786 KITVNQVEAKDLAGNYTFYNYSFKSTGVSNTTIVNQNGRQHETAVEFKTVASPETINGHVHNLDLVGLYLDFAVPASFEIVNGTPVLYTYMSLDYQKVSNGTEVACITQLTNTVTYG
-800 GWKFTTKIFA
+800 SHNFA
-810 GAGASAKAA
+810 
-819 DPGVMSVTFVDPLKP
+819 PLKFGVNDCNY
-834 ATLKDVDGVEHT
+834 AWIGWGLYDVFGT
-846 NNIGLKGLF
+846 PKFGLGTGDQRLVS
-855 FDTILDACVDINY
+855 TGMYCC
-868 EAETA
+868 
-873 RIGFFLDARDGSGQA
+873 GFSFVVRGYA
-888 VNGKYA
+888 VGKYA
-894 AYIPGI
+894 TIY
-900 ATRTD
+900 
-905 KAWSSP
+905 
-911 WQYAETELGD
+911 Q
-921 PDYVW
+921 
-926 FWFSVSED
+926 
-934 FNTIQY
+934 FNYNNSWTY
-940 TNRTENTPV
+940 NGT
-949 EFQTLTQYLNKTMN
+949 
-963 QICAISV
+963 
-970 VLSDTNVFNHSTV
+970 
-983 STTGNK
+983 K
-989 GIGVYSNVFQCN
+989 GGGYFA
-1001 PKGHVGEFFT
+1001 K
-1011 RK
+1011 K

>member
-1 MNIKKMSIFFLAALV
+1 MSIFFLAALV

-164 LSMTVTNPD
+164 LSVTVTNPD

-269 GEIEALRELSPVFD
+269 GEIEAPRELSPVFD

-443 WLDQQLDAITK
+443 RLDQQLDAITK

-575 GNMRIV
+575 GNMRVV

-729 EKVDKWVDDAA
+729 EKVELWEDDKSGSRELSGPVADNGKTA
-740 GSQAISASGTPT
+740 GVG
-752 GGDGWLTYADG
+752 GWLSYKDG
-763 KVSWTAN
+763 VAYWTEN
-770 TTGHPRTSTL
+770 TTGAPRTATL
-780 TFENGS
+780 ELSNGS
-786 SFKLTQIAPADFKG
+786 KITVNQVEAKDLAGNYTFYNYSFKATG
-800 GWKFTTKIFA
+800 VSNTKIVNNDKRQHETTVEFKAVENPEILNGHVHNLDLVGMYLDFA
-810 GAGASAKAA
+810 VPASLEIV
-819 DPGVMSVTFVDPLKP
+819 DGTPVIYTYMSLDYQKVSNGSEVACITELTNTTGYGKGYFAPLKFG
-834 ATLKDVDGVEHT
+834 VDGCNHAW
-846 NNIGLKGLF
+846 IGWGVDDIFGSPKFGLG
-855 FDTILDACVDINY
+855 TGAQRL
-868 EAETA
+868 
-873 RIGFFLDARDGSGQA
+873 
-888 VNGKYA
+888 
-894 AYIPGI
+894 
-900 ATRTD
+900 
-905 KAWSSP
+905 
-911 WQYAETELGD
+911 
-921 PDYVW
+921 
-926 FWFSVSED
+926 VSEGMYCCGFSFVTKGYKEGGYTTIYQ
-934 FNTIQY
+934 FNYNNKWTY
-940 TNRTENTPV
+940 NGTNGGGY
-949 EFQTLTQYLNKTMN
+949 FAK
-963 QICAISV
+963 
-970 VLSDTNVFNHSTV
+970 
-983 STTGNK
+983 K
-989 GIGVYSNVFQCN
+989 
-1001 PKGHVGEFFT
+1001 
-1011 RK
+1011 